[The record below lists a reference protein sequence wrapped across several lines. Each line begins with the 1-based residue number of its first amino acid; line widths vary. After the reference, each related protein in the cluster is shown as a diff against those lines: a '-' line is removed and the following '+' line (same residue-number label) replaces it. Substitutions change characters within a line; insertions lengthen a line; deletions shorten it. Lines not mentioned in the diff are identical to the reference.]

1 MKRRLLASLLT
12 LVMMLNLLPTVAWAR
27 NDEGI
32 DADSVEMYSSDDVVT
47 SGPITL
53 WTGKEGQITVPEENE
68 VRSSNADIVSV
79 EQDGTAVTLTGGSKE
94 GRAEATAGE
103 STWVVYN
110 YASEAEYNYLYSLFH
125 EKRISVMGDSIS
137 TIKDKIPSG
146 NALYYD
152 NTTGKEMTFER
163 NYWGDIITRFGAAE
177 GIDEAWSG
185 STIGSKAA
193 SMASKDRINKLDD
206 NGTPDVILYY
216 GGSNPD
222 SSVGTFDPDADY
234 AKTVDWAQ
242 SYSDTASAYAASL
255 QRMKATYPG
264 AEIIAIIPYYEQNN
278 IPKQAEVIE
287 QIAKHYDITTID
299 LRELRKQE
307 GISPNNALHPNM
319 DGHSQIAAYIC
330 QQLYEQQAV
339 TPNEK
344 TVTYNANGGS
354 FKNGSD
360 PIKQSVTAELPKA
373 TRAGY
378 AFVGWFDQAAGGNK
392 IASALDTAIPSDKQ
406 DSFSGTTLYAHWTH
420 TFTWNFNSDMNAVDA
435 DGNVIITVSD
445 KHGSTTLNDDNTVK
459 FNDYQGKL
467 STPFTLDPTQNW
479 RVEWKEKNQAKENML
494 FSSTATREKGMT
506 YIFLYEPSIYMGTYD
521 VTNNKTDYI
530 NFGGP
535 AYQKE
540 PTSNEYSVV
549 KLENNYDKA
558 TETSLVTLSVD
569 GEQVFAKL
577 NTQGRYGSHG
587 SSLTASDYE
596 QYALEKLN
604 FTFNY
609 LGGCNLNTGAG
620 EGKENWLLRNTFE
633 YIKVTLGDDHTHT
646 YGMTYS
652 SDSTGHWKTCTECGA
667 NGEFSKHTGGTA
679 TCTAK
684 AVCETCDQPYGEL
697 GAHKLTKT
705 DAKAASCTEAG
716 NEAYWTC
723 SGCGKYFSDE
733 KGENAIADLAAWKTG
748 DGKINATGHNYGDIT
763 YTWSDGNTSCTA
775 KKVCSVCKDEVTET
789 VGTTS
794 SAKTPATCTTKG
806 TKTYTA
812 TFSAPNGFVTQT
824 KDVDIAA
831 TGHDWSNKDGICAV
845 CHTKCDRV
853 HKPGTTCSVCHKYT
867 SYPYVP
873 GAPTYPASAPAVPNG
888 TVTVSPA
895 NASKGA
901 NVTVT
906 VKPNEGYVLE
916 TLTVT
921 DKNGDELKLT
931 DKGNGKYTFTMPGSK
946 VEVKAT
952 FMEDNSVFNFFYD
965 VPNDAFFYEA
975 VKWAVKSGVT
985 NGLTDTMFGP
995 YESCTRTQIVTFL
1008 WRATGSPEP
1017 KTASSFTDV
1026 PASAYYA
1033 KAVAWAI
1040 ENGITNGMTETTFA
1054 PNATCTRG
1062 QSVTFL
1068 YRALKGTASGSTN
1081 FTDVK
1086 SDAFYTD
1093 AINWAVAN
1101 NVTNGT
1107 SNTTFSPN
1115 ADCTR
1120 AEIVTFLYRAYQ
1132 GK

>member
-1 MKRRLLASLLT
+1 
-12 LVMMLNLLPTVAWAR
+12 MMLSLLPTVAWAR

-47 SGPITL
+47 SGPITI
-53 WTGKEGQITVPEENE
+53 WTGKIVKITVPEGDA
-68 VRSSNADIVSV
+68 VRSSNEAIVSV
-79 EQDGTAVTLTGGSKE
+79 TQDGTLTGGSKE
-94 GRAEATAGE
+94 GRAEVTAGE

-110 YASEAEYNYLYSLFH
+110 YDSEAEYNYLYSLFH
-125 EKRISVMGDSIS
+125 GKRISVMGDSIS

-163 NYWGDIITRFGAAE
+163 NYWGDIITRFGAVE

-222 SSVGTFDPDADY
+222 SSVGTFNPDADY
-234 AKTVDWAQ
+234 AKTVDWAK

-255 QRMKATYPG
+255 QRMKETYPD

-299 LRELRKQE
+299 LRELRNQE
-307 GISPNNALHPNM
+307 GISPKNELHPNK

-330 QQLYEQQAV
+330 QQLYAQQAV

-344 TVTYNANGGS
+344 TVTYNANDGS
-354 FKNGSD
+354 FENGSD

-378 AFVGWFDQAAGGNK
+378 AFEGWFDRAAGGNK
-392 IASALDTAIPSDKQ
+392 IASALDTAIPSGMQ
-406 DSFSGTTLYAHWTH
+406 DNLNGTTLYAHWTH
-420 TFTWNFNSDMNAVDA
+420 IFTWNFNSDMNAVDA
-435 DGNVIITVSD
+435 DGNVIITVSAE
-445 KHGSTTLNDDNTVK
+445 HGSTTLNDDNTVK
-459 FNDYQGKL
+459 FNDYQGEL

-479 RVEWKEKNQAKENML
+479 RVEWKEKNQATENML
-494 FSSTATREKGMT
+494 FSSTAERAKGMT
-506 YIFLYEPSIYMGTYD
+506 YIFLYQPSIYMGTYND
-521 VTNNKTDYI
+521 TTGGTKYI

-535 AYQKE
+535 AYQKT
-540 PTSNEYSVV
+540 PTSDEYSVV

-558 TETSLVTLSVD
+558 TGTSLVTLSVD

-620 EGKENWLLRNTFE
+620 VGKENWLLRNTFE

-646 YGMTYS
+646 YGTTYS

-684 AVCETCDQPYGEL
+684 AVCEVCGQPYGEL
-697 GAHKLTKT
+697 GTHKLTKT

-733 KGENAIADLAAWKTG
+733 NGTNEIEKDSWVLKTL
-748 DGKINATGHNYGDIT
+748 GHDMT
-763 YTWSDGNTSCTA
+763 KTDA
-775 KKVCSVCKDEVTET
+775 KE
-789 VGTTS
+789 
-794 SAKTPATCTTKG
+794 ATCTEDGNNEYYTCSRCGGVFKDEAG
-806 TKTYTA
+806 TQA
-812 TFSAPNGFVTQT
+812 TTVEAETL
-824 KDVDIAA
+824 KKL
-831 TGHDWSNKDGICAV
+831 GHDWSNKNGICAR
-845 CHTKCDRV
+845 CDAKCTET
-853 HKPGTTCSVCHKYT
+853 HKPSTTCSVCHKYT

-873 GAPTYPASAPAVPNG
+873 GAPTYPATAPAVPNG

-895 NASKGA
+895 NASKGE
-901 NVTVT
+901 TVT
-906 VKPNEGYVLE
+906 ITTKPSEGYELGSIEVL
-916 TLTVT
+916 
-921 DKNGDELKLT
+921 DKNGNALALKDL
-931 DKGNGKYTFTMPGSK
+931 GNGKYSFVMPDGK
-946 VEVKAT
+946 VSVEAEFVKTVAT
-952 FMEDNSVFNFFYD
+952 GFAD
-965 VPNDAFFYEA
+965 VPANAYFADA
-975 VKWAVKSGVT
+975 VKWAVDKGVT
-985 NGLTDTMFGP
+985 NGLSANLFGP
-995 YESCTRTQIVTFL
+995 YESCTRAQIVTFL
-1008 WRATGSPEP
+1008 WRAAGSPEP
-1017 KTASSFTDV
+1017 KAMSSFTDV
-1026 PASAYYA
+1026 PVSAYYA
-1033 KAVAWAI
+1033 KAVAWAV

-1068 YRALKGTASGSTN
+1068 HRALGKKVESSAN

-1086 SDAFYTD
+1086 SDAFYAD

>member
-1 MKRRLLASLLT
+1 MKRRLLAGVLT
-12 LVMMLNLLPTVAWAR
+12 FVMMLNLLPTVAWAR

-32 DADSVEMYSSDDVVT
+32 DADSVENDVVT

-53 WTGKEGQITVPEENE
+53 WTGKEGQITVPEESE
-68 VRSSNADIVSV
+68 VRSSNTDIVSV
-79 EQDGTAVTLTGGSKE
+79 EQDGTAVTLTGGRKE
-94 GRAEATAGE
+94 GRAEVIVGN

-125 EKRISVMGDSIS
+125 GKTISVMGDSIS

-163 NYWGDIITRFGAAE
+163 NYWGDVITRFGAAE

-255 QRMKATYPG
+255 QRMKVTYPG
-264 AEIIAIIPYYEQNN
+264 AEIIAMIPYYEQNN

-307 GISPNNALHPNM
+307 DISPKNELHPNM

-378 AFVGWFDQAAGGNK
+378 AFVGWFDRAAGGNK
-392 IASALDTAIPSDKQ
+392 IASALDTAIPSGMQ
-406 DSFSGTTLYAHWTH
+406 DNLNGTTLYAHWTH

-435 DGNVIITVSD
+435 DGNVIITVSAE
-445 KHGSTTLNDDNTVK
+445 HGSTTLNDDNTVK

-569 GEQVFAKL
+569 GKQVFAKL

-705 DAKAASCTEAG
+705 DAKAATCTEAG

-733 KGENAIADLAAWKTG
+733 NGINEIEKDSWVLKTL
-748 DGKINATGHNYGDIT
+748 GHDMT
-763 YTWSDGNTSCTA
+763 KTDA
-775 KKVCSVCKDEVTET
+775 K
-789 VGTTS
+789 
-794 SAKTPATCTTKG
+794 AATCTEDGNNEYYTCSRCGGVFKDEAG
-806 TKTYTA
+806 TQA
-812 TFSAPNGFVTQT
+812 TTVEAETL
-824 KDVDIAA
+824 KKL
-831 TGHDWSNKDGICAV
+831 GHDWSNKNGICAR
-845 CHTKCDRV
+845 CDAKCTET

-873 GAPTYPASAPAVPNG
+873 GAPTYPATAPAVPNG

-906 VKPNEGYVLE
+906 VKPNEGYELGSLAVK
-916 TLTVT
+916 
-921 DKNGDELKLT
+921 DASGDLLPLA
-931 DKGNGKYTFTMPGSK
+931 DLGNGKYSFVMPDGK
-946 VEVKAT
+946 VSVEAEFVKTAAT
-952 FMEDNSVFNFFYD
+952 SFAD
-965 VPNDAFFYEA
+965 VPANAYFADA
-975 VKWAVKSGVT
+975 VKWAVDKGVT
-985 NGLTDTMFGP
+985 NGLSDTMFGP
-995 YESCTRTQIVTFL
+995 YESCTRAQIVTFL
-1008 WRATGSPEP
+1008 WRAAGSPEP
-1017 KTASSFTDV
+1017 KTMSSFTDV
-1026 PASAYYA
+1026 PASTYYA

-1054 PNATCTRG
+1054 PDATCTRG
-1062 QSVTFL
+1062 QIVTFL
-1068 YRALKGTASGSTN
+1068 YRALKGTASGSAS

-1086 SDAFYTD
+1086 SDAFY
-1093 AINWAVAN
+1093 ANAVNWAVASD
-1101 NVTNGT
+1101 VTNGT
-1107 SNTTFSPN
+1107 SATTFGPN

>member
-1 MKRRLLASLLT
+1 
-12 LVMMLNLLPTVAWAR
+12 MMLNLLPTVAWAR

-47 SGPITL
+47 SGPITI
-53 WTGKEGQITVPEENE
+53 WTDKIVQITVPEGDA
-68 VRSSNADIVSV
+68 VRSSNEAIVSV
-79 EQDGTAVTLTGGSKE
+79 TQDGTLTGGRKE
-94 GRAEATAGE
+94 GRAEVIVGN

-137 TIKDKIPSG
+137 TIENKIPDD

-152 NTTGKEMTFER
+152 NTTSAKTMTFER
-163 NYWGDIITRFGAAE
+163 NYWGDIITRFGAVE

-185 STIGSKAA
+185 STIGSRSY
-193 SMASKDRINKLDD
+193 SMADKSRIDNLDN

-222 SSVGTFDPDADY
+222 SSVGTFDPNADY
-234 AKTVDWAQ
+234 AKTVDWAK

-255 QRMKATYPG
+255 QRMKETYPD

-299 LRELRKQE
+299 LRELRNQE
-307 GISPNNALHPNM
+307 GISPNNAIHPNK

-330 QQLYEQQAV
+330 QQLYAQQAV

-344 TVTYNANGGS
+344 TVTYNANDGS
-354 FKNGSD
+354 FENGSD

-378 AFVGWFDQAAGGNK
+378 AFVGWFDRAAGGNK
-392 IASALDTAIPSDKQ
+392 IASALDTAIPSGMQ
-406 DSFSGTTLYAHWTH
+406 DNLNGTTLYAHWTRS
-420 TFTWNFNSDMNAVDA
+420 FTWDFDNNLDAVDA
-435 DGNVIITVSD
+435 DGNVIITVSAE
-445 KHGSTTLNDDNTVK
+445 HGSTTLNDDNTVK
-459 FNDYQGKL
+459 FNDYQGEL

-479 RVEWKEKNQAKENML
+479 RVEWKEKNQATENML
-494 FSSTATREKGMT
+494 FSSTAERAKGMT
-506 YIFLYEPSIYMGTYD
+506 YIFLYQPSIYMGTYND
-521 VTNNKTDYI
+521 TTGGTKYI

-535 AYQKE
+535 AYQKT
-540 PTSNEYSVV
+540 PTSDEYSVV
-549 KLENNYDKA
+549 KLENNYNNA

-596 QYALEKLN
+596 QCALEKLG

-609 LGGCNLNTGAG
+609 LGGNRDGGDTPAWKLS
-620 EGKENWLLRNTFE
+620 NTFD

-646 YGMTYS
+646 YGTTYS

-705 DAKAASCTEAG
+705 AAKAATCTEAG
-716 NEAYWTC
+716 YNEYWTC
-723 SGCGKYFSDE
+723 KTCGKYFSDE

-794 SAKTPATCTTKG
+794 SVKTPATCTTKG
-806 TKTYTA
+806 TTTYTA
-812 TFSAPNGFVTQT
+812 AFKDEDFSEQT

-853 HKPGTTCSVCHKYT
+853 HKPGTTCEVCGKYT
-867 SYPYVP
+867 RRPSTANSGNTVAVP
-873 GAPTYPASAPAVPNG
+873 STPNG
-888 TVTVSPA
+888 TMTVNPST
-895 NASKGA
+895 ASKGA

-906 VKPNEGYVLE
+906 VKPNEGYELGSLAVK
-916 TLTVT
+916 
-921 DKNGDELKLT
+921 DASGDLLPLA
-931 DKGNGKYTFTMPGSK
+931 DLGNGKYSFVMPDGK
-946 VEVKAT
+946 VSVKAEFVKT
-952 FMEDNSVFNFFYD
+952 APTSFVD
-965 VPNDAFFYEA
+965 VPANAYFADA
-975 VKWAVKSGVT
+975 VKWAVDKGIT
-985 NGLTDTMFGP
+985 NGLPDTMFGP
-995 YESCTRTQIVTFL
+995 YASCTRAQIVTFL
-1008 WRATGSPEP
+1008 WRAAGSPEP
-1017 KTASSFTDV
+1017 KTVSSFSDV
-1026 PASAYYA
+1026 PESAYYA
-1033 KAVAWAI
+1033 KAVEWAV

-1054 PNATCTRG
+1054 PDATCTRG

-1068 YRALKGTASGSTN
+1068 HRALKGTASGSAN

-1086 SDAFYTD
+1086 SDAFYAD

>member
-94 GRAEATAGE
+94 GRAEVTAGE

-125 EKRISVMGDSIS
+125 GKTISVMGDSIS

-163 NYWGDIITRFGAAE
+163 NYWGDVITRFGAAE

-255 QRMKATYPG
+255 QRMKETYPD

-299 LRELRKQE
+299 LRELRNQE

-344 TVTYNANGGS
+344 TVTYDANGGS
-354 FKNGSD
+354 FKNDSD
-360 PIKQSVTAELPKA
+360 SIKWSVTAKLPKA

-392 IASALDTAIPSDKQ
+392 VASALDTAIPSGMQ
-406 DSFSGTTLYAHWTH
+406 DNLNGTTLYAHWTH

-435 DGNVIITVSD
+435 DGNVIITVSAE
-445 KHGSTTLNDDNTVK
+445 HGSTTLNDDNTVK

-479 RVEWKEKNQAKENML
+479 CVEWREKNQAKENML

-535 AYQKE
+535 VYQKE

-609 LGGCNLNTGAG
+609 LGGNRDGGDTPAWKLS
-620 EGKENWLLRNTFE
+620 NTFD

-646 YGMTYS
+646 YGTTYS

-705 DAKAASCTEAG
+705 DAKAATCTEAG

-733 KGENAIADLAAWKTG
+733 NGTNEIEKDSWVLKTL
-748 DGKINATGHNYGDIT
+748 GHDMT
-763 YTWSDGNTSCTA
+763 KTDA
-775 KKVCSVCKDEVTET
+775 KE
-789 VGTTS
+789 
-794 SAKTPATCTTKG
+794 ATCTEDGNNEYYTCSRCSGVFKDEAG
-806 TKTYTA
+806 TQA
-812 TFSAPNGFVTQT
+812 TTVEAETL
-824 KDVDIAA
+824 KKL
-831 TGHDWSNKDGICAV
+831 GHDWSNKNGICAR
-845 CHTKCDRV
+845 CDAKCTET

-873 GAPTYPASAPAVPNG
+873 GAPTYPATAPAVPNG

-906 VKPNEGYVLE
+906 VKPNEGYELGSLAVK
-916 TLTVT
+916 
-921 DKNGDELKLT
+921 DASGDLLPLAVRRH
-931 DKGNGKYTFTMPGSK
+931 GKYSFVLPDGQ
-946 VEVKAT
+946 V
-952 FMEDNSVFNFFYD
+952 SVVAEF
-965 VPNDAFFYEA
+965 V
-975 VKWAVKSGVT
+975 
-985 NGLTDTMFGP
+985 
-995 YESCTRTQIVTFL
+995 
-1008 WRATGSPEP
+1008 
-1017 KTASSFTDV
+1017 KTAATSFADV

-1033 KAVAWAI
+1033 KAVAWAV

-1068 YRALKGTASGSTN
+1068 YRALKGTASGSAN

-1086 SDAFYTD
+1086 SDTFYAD

>member
-1 MKRRLLASLLT
+1 
-12 LVMMLNLLPTVAWAR
+12 MMLNLLPTVAWAR

-53 WTGKEGQITVPEENE
+53 WTGKEGQITVPEGDA
-68 VRSSNADIVSV
+68 VSSSNADIVSV

-94 GRAEATAGE
+94 GRAEVTAGE

-125 EKRISVMGDSIS
+125 GKTISVMGDSIS

-163 NYWGDIITRFGAAE
+163 NYWGDIITRFGAVE

-255 QRMKATYPG
+255 QRMKETYPD

-287 QIAKHYDITTID
+287 QIVKHYDITTID
-299 LRELRKQE
+299 LRELRNQE

-354 FKNGSD
+354 FKNDSD
-360 PIKQSVTAELPKA
+360 SIKQSVTAELPKA

-378 AFVGWFDQAAGGNK
+378 VFVGWFDQAAGGNK
-392 IASALDTAIPSDKQ
+392 IASALDTAIPSGMQ
-406 DSFSGTTLYAHWTH
+406 DNLNGTTLYAHWTH

-435 DGNVIITVSD
+435 DGNVIISVD
-445 KHGSTTLNDDNTVK
+445 CKHGDAEINGGTVT
-459 FNDYQGKL
+459 FDYYQGEL

-479 RVEWKEKNQAKENML
+479 CVEWREKNQATENML

-521 VTNNKTDYI
+521 VTNSKTDYI

-569 GEQVFAKL
+569 GKQVFAKL

-620 EGKENWLLRNTFE
+620 VGKENWLLRNTFD

-646 YGMTYS
+646 YGTTYS

-684 AVCETCDQPYGEL
+684 AVCETCGQPYGEL

-705 DAKAASCTEAG
+705 DAKAATCTEAG
-716 NEAYWTC
+716 YNEYWTC
-723 SGCGKYFSDE
+723 KTCGKYFSDE
-733 KGENAIADLAAWKTG
+733 NGTNEIEKDSWVLKTL
-748 DGKINATGHNYGDIT
+748 GHDMT
-763 YTWSDGNTSCTA
+763 KTDA
-775 KKVCSVCKDEVTET
+775 KE
-789 VGTTS
+789 
-794 SAKTPATCTTKG
+794 ATCTEDG
-806 TKTYTA
+806 NNEYYTCSRCGGVFKDEADTQA
-812 TFSAPNGFVTQT
+812 TTVEAETL
-824 KDVDIAA
+824 KKL
-831 TGHDWSNKDGICAV
+831 GHDWSNKNGICAR
-845 CHTKCDRV
+845 CDAKCTET

-873 GAPTYPASAPAVPNG
+873 GAPTYPASAPAAPNG

-906 VKPNEGYVLE
+906 VKPNEGYELGSLAVK
-916 TLTVT
+916 
-921 DKNGDELKLT
+921 DASGDLLPLA
-931 DKGNGKYTFTMPGSK
+931 DLGNGKYSFVMPDGK
-946 VEVKAT
+946 VSVEAEFVKTAAT
-952 FMEDNSVFNFFYD
+952 SFAD
-965 VPNDAFFYEA
+965 VPANAYFADA
-975 VKWAVKSGVT
+975 VKWAVDKDVT

-1008 WRATGSPEP
+1008 WRAAGSPEP
-1017 KTASSFTDV
+1017 RTASSFTDV

-1068 YRALKGTASGSTN
+1068 YRA
-1081 FTDVK
+1081 
-1086 SDAFYTD
+1086 
-1093 AINWAVAN
+1093 
-1101 NVTNGT
+1101 
-1107 SNTTFSPN
+1107 
-1115 ADCTR
+1115 
-1120 AEIVTFLYRAYQ
+1120 YQ

>member
-47 SGPITL
+47 SGPITI
-53 WTGKEGQITVPEENE
+53 WTDKIVKITVPEGDA
-68 VRSSNADIVSV
+68 VRSSNEAIVSV
-79 EQDGTAVTLTGGSKE
+79 TQDGTLTGGSKE
-94 GRAEATAGE
+94 GRAEVTAGE

-125 EKRISVMGDSIS
+125 EKTISVMGDSIS
-137 TIKDKIPSG
+137 TIEDKIPSG

-163 NYWGDIITRFGAAE
+163 NYWGDIITRFGAVE

-234 AKTVDWAQ
+234 AKTVDWAK

-255 QRMKATYPG
+255 QRMKVTYPD

-299 LRELRKQE
+299 LRELRNQE

-330 QQLYEQQAV
+330 QQLYAQQAV

-344 TVTYNANGGS
+344 TVTYNANDGS
-354 FKNGSD
+354 FENGSD

-378 AFVGWFDQAAGGNK
+378 AFVGWFDRAAGGNK
-392 IASALDTAIPSDKQ
+392 IASALDTAIPSGMQ
-406 DSFSGTTLYAHWTH
+406 DNLNGTTLYAHWTH

-435 DGNVIITVSD
+435 DGNVIITVSAE
-445 KHGSTTLNDDNTVK
+445 HGSTTLNDDNTVK
-459 FNDYQGKL
+459 FNDYQGEL

-479 RVEWKEKNQAKENML
+479 RVEWKEKNQATENML
-494 FSSTATREKGMT
+494 FSSTAERAKGMT
-506 YIFLYEPSIYMGTYD
+506 YIFLYQPSIYMGTYND
-521 VTNNKTDYI
+521 TTGGTKYI

-535 AYQKE
+535 AYQKT
-540 PTSNEYSVV
+540 PTSDEYSVV
-549 KLENNYDKA
+549 KLENNYNNA
-558 TETSLVTLSVD
+558 TETSLVTRSVD

-596 QYALEKLN
+596 QYALEKLS

-609 LGGCNLNTGAG
+609 LGGNRDGGDTPVWKLS
-620 EGKENWLLRNTFE
+620 NTFD

-646 YGMTYS
+646 YGTTYS

-705 DAKAASCTEAG
+705 AAKAATCTEAG
-716 NEAYWTC
+716 YNEYWTC
-723 SGCGKYFSDE
+723 KTCGKYFSDE

-789 VGTTS
+789 VDTTS
-794 SAKTPATCTTKG
+794 SVKTPATCTTKG
-806 TKTYTA
+806 TTTYTA
-812 TFSAPNGFVTQT
+812 AFKDEDFSEQT

-845 CHTKCDRV
+845 CHTKCDRA
-853 HKPGTTCSVCHKYT
+853 HKPGTTCEVCGKYT
-867 SYPYVP
+867 RRPSTANSSNTVSVP
-873 GAPTYPASAPAVPNG
+873 STPNG
-888 TVTVSPA
+888 TMTVNPST
-895 NASKGA
+895 ASKGE
-901 NVTVT
+901 TVT
-906 VKPNEGYVLE
+906 ITTKPSEGYELGSIEVL
-916 TLTVT
+916 
-921 DKNGDELKLT
+921 DKNGDALKLK
-931 DKGNGKYTFTMPGSK
+931 DLGSGKFSFVMPDGK
-946 VEVKAT
+946 VSVKAEFVKT
-952 FMEDNSVFNFFYD
+952 APTSFVD
-965 VPNDAFFYEA
+965 VPANAYFADA
-975 VKWAVKSGVT
+975 VKWAVDKGIT
-985 NGLTDTMFGP
+985 NGLPDTMFGP
-995 YESCTRTQIVTFL
+995 YASCTRAQIVTFL
-1008 WRATGSPEP
+1008 WRAAGSPEP
-1017 KTASSFTDV
+1017 KTVSSFSDV
-1026 PASAYYA
+1026 PESAYYA
-1033 KAVAWAI
+1033 KAVEWAV

-1054 PNATCTRG
+1054 PDATCTRG

-1068 YRALKGTASGSTN
+1068 HRALKGTASGSAN

-1086 SDAFYTD
+1086 PDTFYAD

>member
-94 GRAEATAGE
+94 GRAEVTAGE

-125 EKRISVMGDSIS
+125 GKTISVMGDSIS

-206 NGTPDVILYY
+206 NGTPDMILYY

-234 AKTVDWAQ
+234 AKTIDWAQ
-242 SYSDTASAYAASL
+242 SYSDTASAYVASL
-255 QRMKATYPG
+255 QRMKETYPD

-307 GISPNNALHPNM
+307 DISPKNELHPNM

-344 TVTYNANGGS
+344 TVTYDANGGR

-378 AFVGWFDQAAGGNK
+378 AFVGWFDRAAGGNK
-392 IASALDTAIPSDKQ
+392 IASALDTAIPSGMRDNLN
-406 DSFSGTTLYAHWTH
+406 GTTLYAHWTH

-435 DGNVIITVSD
+435 DGNVIISVD
-445 KHGSTTLNDDNTVK
+445 CKHGDAEINGGTVT
-459 FNDYQGKL
+459 FDYYQGKL

-479 RVEWKEKNQAKENML
+479 CVEWREKNQAKENML

-569 GEQVFAKL
+569 GKQVFAKL

-620 EGKENWLLRNTFE
+620 EGKENWLLRNTFD

-646 YGMTYS
+646 YGTTYS

-705 DAKAASCTEAG
+705 AAKAATCTEAG
-716 NEAYWTC
+716 NNEYWTC
-723 SGCGKYFSDE
+723 KTCGKYFSDE

-794 SAKTPATCTTKG
+794 SVKTPATCTTKG

-995 YESCTRTQIVTFL
+995 YESCTRAQIVTFL
-1008 WRATGSPEP
+1008 WRAAGSPEP

>member
-1 MKRRLLASLLT
+1 MERRLLASLLT

-94 GRAEATAGE
+94 GRAEVTAGE
-103 STWVVYN
+103 SAWVVYN

-125 EKRISVMGDSIS
+125 GKTISVMGDSIS

-163 NYWGDIITRFGAAE
+163 NYWGDVITRFGAAE

-255 QRMKATYPG
+255 QRMKETYPD

-299 LRELRKQE
+299 LRELRNQE

-344 TVTYNANGGS
+344 TVTYDANGGS

-392 IASALDTAIPSDKQ
+392 VASALDTAIPSGMQ
-406 DSFSGTTLYAHWTH
+406 DNLNGTTLYAHWTH

-435 DGNVIITVSD
+435 DGNVIITVSAE
-445 KHGSTTLNDDNTVK
+445 HGSTTLNDDNTVK

-479 RVEWKEKNQAKENML
+479 CVEWREKNQAKENML

-535 AYQKE
+535 VYQKE

-609 LGGCNLNTGAG
+609 LGGNRDGGDTPAWKLS
-620 EGKENWLLRNTFE
+620 NTFD

-646 YGMTYS
+646 YGTTYS

-705 DAKAASCTEAG
+705 DAKAATCTEAG

-733 KGENAIADLAAWKTG
+733 NGTNEIEKDSWVLKTL
-748 DGKINATGHNYGDIT
+748 GHDMT
-763 YTWSDGNTSCTA
+763 KTDA
-775 KKVCSVCKDEVTET
+775 KE
-789 VGTTS
+789 
-794 SAKTPATCTTKG
+794 ATCTEDGNNEYYTCSRCSGVFKDEAG
-806 TKTYTA
+806 TQA
-812 TFSAPNGFVTQT
+812 TTVEAETL
-824 KDVDIAA
+824 KKL
-831 TGHDWSNKDGICAV
+831 GHDWSNKNGICAR
-845 CHTKCDRV
+845 CDAKCTET

-873 GAPTYPASAPAVPNG
+873 GAPTYPATAPAVPNG

-906 VKPNEGYVLE
+906 VKPNEGYELGSLAVK
-916 TLTVT
+916 
-921 DKNGDELKLT
+921 DASGDLLPLA
-931 DKGNGKYTFTMPGSK
+931 DLGNGKYSFVMPDGK
-946 VEVKAT
+946 V
-952 FMEDNSVFNFFYD
+952 SV
-965 VPNDAFFYEA
+965 EA
-975 VKWAVKSGVT
+975 EFV
-985 NGLTDTMFGP
+985 
-995 YESCTRTQIVTFL
+995 
-1008 WRATGSPEP
+1008 
-1017 KTASSFTDV
+1017 KTAATSFADV

-1033 KAVAWAI
+1033 KAVAWAV

-1068 YRALKGTASGSTN
+1068 YRALKGTASGSAN

-1086 SDAFYTD
+1086 SDTFYAD

>member
-12 LVMMLNLLPTVAWAR
+12 LVIMLNLLPTVAWAR

-47 SGPITL
+47 SGPITI
-53 WTGKEGQITVPEENE
+53 WTGKIVKITVPEGDA
-68 VRSSNADIVSV
+68 VRSSNEAIVSV
-79 EQDGTAVTLTGGSKE
+79 TQDGTLTGGRKE
-94 GRAEATAGE
+94 GRAEVIVGN

-125 EKRISVMGDSIS
+125 GKTISVMGDSIS

-163 NYWGDIITRFGAAE
+163 NYWGDIITRFGATE

-255 QRMKATYPG
+255 QRMKVTYPG

-307 GISPNNALHPNM
+307 DISPKNELHPNM

-344 TVTYNANGGS
+344 TVTYDANGGS

-378 AFVGWFDQAAGGNK
+378 AFVGWFDRAAGGNK
-392 IASALDTAIPSDKQ
+392 IASALDTAIPSGMQ
-406 DSFSGTTLYAHWTH
+406 DDLNATTLYAHWTRS
-420 TFTWNFNSDMNAVDA
+420 FTWDFDNNLDAVDA
-435 DGNVIITVSD
+435 DGNVIITVSAE
-445 KHGSTTLNDDNTVK
+445 HGSTTLNDDNTVK

-506 YIFLYEPSIYMGTYD
+506 YIFLYEPSIYMDTYD
-521 VTNNKTDYI
+521 VTNSKTDYI

-609 LGGCNLNTGAG
+609 LGGNRDGGDTPAWKLS
-620 EGKENWLLRNTFE
+620 NTFD

-646 YGMTYS
+646 YGTTYS

-684 AVCETCDQPYGEL
+684 AVCETCDQSYGEL

-705 DAKAASCTEAG
+705 DAKAATCTEAG

-733 KGENAIADLAAWKTG
+733 NGTNEIEKDSWVLKTL
-748 DGKINATGHNYGDIT
+748 GHDMT
-763 YTWSDGNTSCTA
+763 KTDA
-775 KKVCSVCKDEVTET
+775 KE
-789 VGTTS
+789 
-794 SAKTPATCTTKG
+794 ATCTEDGNNEYYTCSRCGGVFKDEAG
-806 TKTYTA
+806 TQA
-812 TFSAPNGFVTQT
+812 TTVEVETL
-824 KDVDIAA
+824 KKL
-831 TGHDWSNKDGICAV
+831 GHDWSNKNGICAR
-845 CHTKCDRV
+845 CDAKCTET

-985 NGLTDTMFGP
+985 NGLSDTMFGP
-995 YESCTRTQIVTFL
+995 YEFCTRAQIVTFL
-1008 WRATGSPEP
+1008 WRAAGSPEP
-1017 KTASSFTDV
+1017 KTASSFADV

-1033 KAVAWAI
+1033 KAVAWAV

-1054 PNATCTRG
+1054 PDATCTRG

-1081 FTDVK
+1081 FTDVA
-1086 SDAFYTD
+1086 SDAFYAD

-1107 SNTTFSPN
+1107 SATTFSPN

>member
-12 LVMMLNLLPTVAWAR
+12 LVMMLSLLPTVAWAR

-47 SGPITL
+47 SGPMTI
-53 WTGKEGQITVPEENE
+53 WTDKIVQITVPEGDT
-68 VRSSNADIVSV
+68 VRSSNTDIVSV
-79 EQDGTAVTLTGGSKE
+79 EKNGTAVTLTGGRKE
-94 GRAEATAGE
+94 GRAEVIVGN

-125 EKRISVMGDSIS
+125 GKTISVMGDSIS
-137 TIKDKIPSG
+137 TIKDKIPGG

-206 NGTPDVILYY
+206 NGTPDMILYY

-234 AKTVDWAQ
+234 AKTIDWAQ
-242 SYSDTASAYAASL
+242 SYSDTASAYVASL
-255 QRMKATYPG
+255 QRMKETYPD

-307 GISPNNALHPNM
+307 DISPKNELHPNM

-344 TVTYNANGGS
+344 TVTYDANGGR

-378 AFVGWFDQAAGGNK
+378 AFVGWFDRAAGGNK
-392 IASALDTAIPSDKQ
+392 IASALDTAIPSGMRDNLN
-406 DSFSGTTLYAHWTH
+406 GTTLYAHWTH

-435 DGNVIITVSD
+435 DGNVIISVD
-445 KHGSTTLNDDNTVK
+445 CKHGDAEINGGTVT
-459 FNDYQGKL
+459 FDYYQGKL

-479 RVEWKEKNQAKENML
+479 CVEWREKNQAKENML

-569 GEQVFAKL
+569 GKQVFAKL

-604 FTFNY
+604 FTYNY

-620 EGKENWLLRNTFE
+620 EGKENWLLRNTFD

-646 YGMTYS
+646 YGTTYS

-705 DAKAASCTEAG
+705 AAKAATCTEAG
-716 NEAYWTC
+716 NNEYWTC
-723 SGCGKYFSDE
+723 KTCGKYFSDE

-794 SAKTPATCTTKG
+794 SVKTPATCTTKG

-995 YESCTRTQIVTFL
+995 YESCTRAQIVTFL
-1008 WRATGSPEP
+1008 WRAAGSPEP

>member
-12 LVMMLNLLPTVAWAR
+12 LVMVLSLLPTVAWAR

-47 SGPITL
+47 SGPITI
-53 WTGKEGQITVPEENE
+53 WTDKIVQITVPEGDA
-68 VRSSNADIVSV
+68 VSSSNTDIVSV
-79 EQDGTAVTLTGGSKE
+79 EKNGTAVTLTGGSKE
-94 GRAEATAGE
+94 GRAEVTAGE

-110 YASEAEYNYLYSLFH
+110 YASEAEYNYLYALFH
-125 EKRISVMGDSIS
+125 GKTISVMGDSIS

-163 NYWGDIITRFGAAE
+163 NYWGDVITRFGAAE

-255 QRMKATYPG
+255 QRMKVTYPG

-307 GISPNNALHPNM
+307 DISPKNELHPNM

-354 FKNGSD
+354 FKNDSD
-360 PIKQSVTAELPKA
+360 SIKQSVTAKLPKA

-378 AFVGWFDQAAGGNK
+378 AFVGWFDRAAGGNK
-392 IASALDTAIPSDKQ
+392 IASALDTAIPSGMQ
-406 DSFSGTTLYAHWTH
+406 DNLNGTTLYAHWTRS
-420 TFTWNFNSDMNAVDA
+420 FTWDFDNNLDAVDA
-435 DGNVIITVSD
+435 DGNVIITVSAE
-445 KHGSTTLNDDNTVK
+445 HGSTTLNDDNTVK

-479 RVEWKEKNQAKENML
+479 CVEWREKNQAKENML

-569 GEQVFAKL
+569 GKQVFAKL

-609 LGGCNLNTGAG
+609 LGGNRDGGDTPAWKLS
-620 EGKENWLLRNTFE
+620 NTFD

-646 YGMTYS
+646 YGTTYS

-705 DAKAASCTEAG
+705 DAKAATCTEAG

-723 SGCGKYFSDE
+723 SGCGKYFSNENGTNEIE
-733 KGENAIADLAAWKTG
+733 KDSWVLKTL
-748 DGKINATGHNYGDIT
+748 GHDMT
-763 YTWSDGNTSCTA
+763 KTDA
-775 KKVCSVCKDEVTET
+775 KE
-789 VGTTS
+789 
-794 SAKTPATCTTKG
+794 ATCTEDGNNEYYTCSRCGGVFKDEAG
-806 TKTYTA
+806 TQA
-812 TFSAPNGFVTQT
+812 TTVEAETL
-824 KDVDIAA
+824 KKL
-831 TGHDWSNKDGICAV
+831 GHDWSNKNGICAR
-845 CHTKCDRV
+845 CDAKCTET
-853 HKPGTTCSVCHKYT
+853 HKPGMTCSVCHKYT

-873 GAPTYPASAPAVPNG
+873 GAPTYPATAPAVPNG
-888 TVTVSPA
+888 TVAVSPA

-906 VKPNEGYVLE
+906 VKPNEGYELGSLAVK
-916 TLTVT
+916 
-921 DKNGDELKLT
+921 DASGDLLPLA
-931 DKGNGKYTFTMPGSK
+931 DLGNGKYSFVMPDGK
-946 VEVKAT
+946 VSVEAEFVKTAAT
-952 FMEDNSVFNFFYD
+952 SFAD
-965 VPNDAFFYEA
+965 VPANDYFADA
-975 VKWAVKSGVT
+975 VKWAVDKDVT

-1008 WRATGSPEP
+1008 WRAAGSPEP
-1017 KTASSFTDV
+1017 RTASSFTDV

>member
-94 GRAEATAGE
+94 GRAEVTAGE

-125 EKRISVMGDSIS
+125 GKTISVMGDSIS

-163 NYWGDIITRFGAAE
+163 NYWGDVITRFGAAE

-255 QRMKATYPG
+255 QRMKETYPD

-299 LRELRKQE
+299 LRELRNQE

-378 AFVGWFDQAAGGNK
+378 AFVGWFDRAAGGNK
-392 IASALDTAIPSDKQ
+392 IASALDTAIPSGMQ
-406 DSFSGTTLYAHWTH
+406 DNLNGTTLYAHWTH

-435 DGNVIITVSD
+435 DGNVIITVSAE
-445 KHGSTTLNDDNTVK
+445 HGSTTLNDDNTVK

-479 RVEWKEKNQAKENML
+479 CVEWREKNQAKENML

-535 AYQKE
+535 VYQKE

-609 LGGCNLNTGAG
+609 LGGNRDGGDTPAWKLS
-620 EGKENWLLRNTFE
+620 NTFD

-646 YGMTYS
+646 YGTTYS

-705 DAKAASCTEAG
+705 DAKAATCTEAG

-733 KGENAIADLAAWKTG
+733 NGTNEIEKDSWVLKTL
-748 DGKINATGHNYGDIT
+748 GHDMT
-763 YTWSDGNTSCTA
+763 KTDA
-775 KKVCSVCKDEVTET
+775 KE
-789 VGTTS
+789 
-794 SAKTPATCTTKG
+794 ATCTEDGNNEYYTCSRCSGVFKDEAG
-806 TKTYTA
+806 TQA
-812 TFSAPNGFVTQT
+812 TTVEAETL
-824 KDVDIAA
+824 KKL
-831 TGHDWSNKDGICAV
+831 GHDWSNKNGICAR
-845 CHTKCDRV
+845 CDAKCTET

-873 GAPTYPASAPAVPNG
+873 GAPTYPATAPAVPNG

-906 VKPNEGYVLE
+906 VKPNEGYELGSLAVK
-916 TLTVT
+916 
-921 DKNGDELKLT
+921 DASGDLLPLA
-931 DKGNGKYTFTMPGSK
+931 DLGNGKYSFVMPDGK
-946 VEVKAT
+946 V
-952 FMEDNSVFNFFYD
+952 SV
-965 VPNDAFFYEA
+965 EA
-975 VKWAVKSGVT
+975 EFV
-985 NGLTDTMFGP
+985 
-995 YESCTRTQIVTFL
+995 
-1008 WRATGSPEP
+1008 
-1017 KTASSFTDV
+1017 KTAATSFADV

-1033 KAVAWAI
+1033 KAVAWAV

>member
-12 LVMMLNLLPTVAWAR
+12 LVMMLNLLPTVVWAR

-53 WTGKEGQITVPEENE
+53 WTGKIVKITVPEGDA
-68 VRSSNADIVSV
+68 VRSSNEAIVSV
-79 EQDGTAVTLTGGSKE
+79 TQDGTLTGGSKE
-94 GRAEATAGE
+94 GRAEVTAGE
-103 STWVVYN
+103 SAWVVYN

-125 EKRISVMGDSIS
+125 GKTISVMGDSIS

-163 NYWGDIITRFGAAE
+163 NYWGDVITRFGAAE

-255 QRMKATYPG
+255 QRMKETYPG

-299 LRELRKQE
+299 LRELRNQE

-344 TVTYNANGGS
+344 TVTYDANGGS

-392 IASALDTAIPSDKQ
+392 IASALDTAIPSGMQ
-406 DSFSGTTLYAHWTH
+406 DNLNGTTLYAHWTRS
-420 TFTWNFNSDMNAVDA
+420 FTWDFDNNLDAVDA
-435 DGNVIITVSD
+435 DGNVIITVSAE
-445 KHGSTTLNDDNTVK
+445 HGSTTLNDDNTVK

-479 RVEWKEKNQAKENML
+479 CVEWREKNQAKENML

-620 EGKENWLLRNTFE
+620 VGKENWLLRNTFE

-646 YGMTYS
+646 YGTTYS

-705 DAKAASCTEAG
+705 DAKAATCTEAG

-733 KGENAIADLAAWKTG
+733 NGTNEIEKDSWVLKTL
-748 DGKINATGHNYGDIT
+748 GHDRT
-763 YTWSDGNTSCTA
+763 KTDA
-775 KKVCSVCKDEVTET
+775 KE
-789 VGTTS
+789 
-794 SAKTPATCTTKG
+794 ATCTEDGNNEYYTCSRCGGVFKDEAG
-806 TKTYTA
+806 TQA
-812 TFSAPNGFVTQT
+812 TTVEAETL
-824 KDVDIAA
+824 KKL
-831 TGHDWSNKDGICAV
+831 GHDWSNKDGFCAV

-906 VKPNEGYVLE
+906 VKPNEGYELGSLAVK
-916 TLTVT
+916 
-921 DKNGDELKLT
+921 DASGDLLPLA
-931 DKGNGKYTFTMPGSK
+931 DLGNGKYSFVMPDGK
-946 VEVKAT
+946 VSVEAEFVKTAAT
-952 FMEDNSVFNFFYD
+952 SFAD
-965 VPNDAFFYEA
+965 VPANAYFADA
-975 VKWAVKSGVT
+975 VKWAVDK
-985 NGLTDTMFGP
+985 
-995 YESCTRTQIVTFL
+995 
-1008 WRATGSPEP
+1008 
-1017 KTASSFTDV
+1017 
-1026 PASAYYA
+1026 
-1033 KAVAWAI
+1033 
-1040 ENGITNGMTETTFA
+1040 GITNGMTETTFA
-1054 PNATCTRG
+1054 LNATCTRG

-1068 YRALKGTASGSTN
+1068 YRALKGSASGSAN

-1086 SDAFYTD
+1086 SDTFYAD

>member
-12 LVMMLNLLPTVAWAR
+12 LVMMLSLLPTVAWAR

-47 SGPITL
+47 SGPMTI
-53 WTGKEGQITVPEENE
+53 WTDKIVQITVPEGDT
-68 VRSSNADIVSV
+68 VRSSNEAIVSV
-79 EQDGTAVTLTGGSKE
+79 TQDGTLTGGSKE
-94 GRAEATAGE
+94 GRAEVTAGE

-125 EKRISVMGDSIS
+125 GKTISVMGDSIS

-163 NYWGDIITRFGAAE
+163 NYWGAIITRFGAAE

-234 AKTVDWAQ
+234 AKAVDWAQ

-255 QRMKATYPG
+255 QRMKEIYPD

-299 LRELRKQE
+299 LRELRNQE

-330 QQLYEQQAV
+330 QQLYEQRAV
-339 TPNEK
+339 TPDEK
-344 TVTYNANGGS
+344 TVTYDANGGS

-392 IASALDTAIPSDKQ
+392 IASALDTAIPSGMQ
-406 DSFSGTTLYAHWTH
+406 DNLNGTTLYAHWTH
-420 TFTWNFNSDMNAVDA
+420 TFTWNFNSDMNAVDE
-435 DGNVIITVSD
+435 DGNVIITVSAE
-445 KHGSTTLNDDNTVK
+445 HGSTTLNDDNTVK
-459 FNDYQGKL
+459 FNDYQGKM

-609 LGGCNLNTGAG
+609 LGGNRDGGDTPAWKLS
-620 EGKENWLLRNTFE
+620 NTFD

-646 YGMTYS
+646 YGTTYS

-705 DAKAASCTEAG
+705 DAKAATCTEAG

-733 KGENAIADLAAWKTG
+733 NGINEIEKDSWVLKTL
-748 DGKINATGHNYGDIT
+748 GHDMT
-763 YTWSDGNTSCTA
+763 KTDA
-775 KKVCSVCKDEVTET
+775 K
-789 VGTTS
+789 
-794 SAKTPATCTTKG
+794 AATCTEDGNNEYYTCSRCGGVFKDEAG
-806 TKTYTA
+806 TQA
-812 TFSAPNGFVTQT
+812 TTVEAETL
-824 KDVDIAA
+824 KKL
-831 TGHDWSNKDGICAV
+831 GHDWSNKDGICAV

-873 GAPTYPASAPAVPNG
+873 GAPTYPATAPAAPNG
-888 TVTVSPA
+888 TVTISPA

-906 VKPNEGYVLE
+906 VKPNDGYVLE

-985 NGLTDTMFGP
+985 NGLSDTMFGP
-995 YESCTRTQIVTFL
+995 YESCTRAQIVTFL
-1008 WRATGSPEP
+1008 WRAAGSPEP
-1017 KTASSFTDV
+1017 KATTSAMTDLN
-1026 PASAYYA
+1026 PNAYYY
-1033 KAVAWAI
+1033 KAVLWAI
-1040 ENGITNGMTETTFA
+1040 ENGITDGMTETTFA
-1054 PNATCTRG
+1054 PDATCTRG

-1068 YRALKGTASGSTN
+1068 YRALGKKVESSAS

-1086 SDAFYTD
+1086 SDAFYAD

>member
-1 MKRRLLASLLT
+1 MVLS
-12 LVMMLNLLPTVAWAR
+12 LLPTVAWAR

-47 SGPITL
+47 SGPITI
-53 WTGKEGQITVPEENE
+53 WTGKIVQITVPEGDA
-68 VRSSNADIVSV
+68 VRSSNEAIVSV
-79 EQDGTAVTLTGGSKE
+79 TQDGTLTGGRKE
-94 GRAEATAGE
+94 GRAEVIVGN

-125 EKRISVMGDSIS
+125 GKTISVMGDSIS

-152 NTTGKEMTFER
+152 NTTGREMTFER
-163 NYWGDIITRFGAAE
+163 NYWGDIITRFGAVE

-222 SSVGTFDPDADY
+222 SSVGTFDPNADY

-299 LRELRKQE
+299 LRELRNQE

-330 QQLYEQQAV
+330 QQLYAQQAV

-344 TVTYNANGGS
+344 TVTYDANGGS
-354 FKNGSD
+354 FENSSD
-360 PIKQSVTAELPKA
+360 PIKQSVTAKLPKA

-392 IASALDTAIPSDKQ
+392 IASALDTAIPSGMQ
-406 DSFSGTTLYAHWTH
+406 DNLNGTTLYAHWTH

-445 KHGSTTLNDDNTVK
+445 KHGNTTLNDDNTVK

-479 RVEWKEKNQAKENML
+479 CVEWREKNQAKENML

-620 EGKENWLLRNTFE
+620 VGKENWLLRNTFD

-646 YGMTYS
+646 YGTTYS

-684 AVCETCDQPYGEL
+684 AVCETCDQPYGKL

-705 DAKAASCTEAG
+705 DAKAATCTEAG

-733 KGENAIADLAAWKTG
+733 NGTNEIEKDSWVLKTL
-748 DGKINATGHNYGDIT
+748 GHDMT
-763 YTWSDGNTSCTA
+763 KTDA
-775 KKVCSVCKDEVTET
+775 KE
-789 VGTTS
+789 
-794 SAKTPATCTTKG
+794 ATCTEDGNNEYYTCSRCGGVFKDEAG
-806 TKTYTA
+806 TQA
-812 TFSAPNGFVTQT
+812 TTVEAETP
-824 KDVDIAA
+824 KKL
-831 TGHDWSNKDGICAV
+831 GHDWSNKNGICAR
-845 CHTKCDRV
+845 CDAKCTET
-853 HKPGTTCSVCHKYT
+853 HKPGTTCSVCGKYT
-867 SYPYVP
+867 RRPSSASTGNTVSVP
-873 GAPTYPASAPAVPNG
+873 SNPNG
-888 TVTVSPA
+888 TVTVNPST
-895 NASKGA
+895 ASKGE
-901 NVTVT
+901 TVT
-906 VKPNEGYVLE
+906 ITTKPSEGYELGSLAVK
-916 TLTVT
+916 
-921 DKNGDELKLT
+921 DASGDLLPLA
-931 DKGNGKYTFTMPGSK
+931 DLGNGKYSFVMPDGK
-946 VEVKAT
+946 VSVEAEFVKTAPT
-952 FMEDNSVFNFFYD
+952 SFAD
-965 VPNDAFFYEA
+965 VPANAYFADA
-975 VKWAVKSGVT
+975 VKWAVDKGIT
-985 NGLTDTMFGP
+985 NGLSDTMFGP
-995 YESCTRTQIVTFL
+995 YESCTRAQIVTFL
-1008 WRATGSPEP
+1008 WRAAGSPEP

-1026 PASAYYA
+1026 PVSAYYA

-1068 YRALKGTASGSTN
+1068 HRALKGTASGSTN

-1086 SDAFYTD
+1086 SDAFYAD

-1120 AEIVTFLYRAYQ
+1120 AEIVTFLFRAYQ

>member
-12 LVMMLNLLPTVAWAR
+12 LVMMLSLLPTVVWAR
-27 NDEGI
+27 NDESI

-47 SGPITL
+47 SGPITI
-53 WTGKEGQITVPEENE
+53 WTDKIVQITVPEGDA
-68 VRSSNADIVSV
+68 VRSSNEAIVSV
-79 EQDGTAVTLTGGSKE
+79 TQDGTLTGGRKE
-94 GRAEATAGE
+94 GRAEVIVGN

-125 EKRISVMGDSIS
+125 GKTISVMGDSIS

-163 NYWGDIITRFGAAE
+163 NYWGDIITRFGAVE

-255 QRMKATYPG
+255 QRMKETYPD

-299 LRELRKQE
+299 LRELRNQE

-330 QQLYEQQAV
+330 QQLYAQQAV

-344 TVTYNANGGS
+344 TVTYDANGGS
-354 FKNGSD
+354 FKNGRD
-360 PIKQSVTAELPKA
+360 PIKQSVTADLPKA

-392 IASALDTAIPSDKQ
+392 IASALDTAIPSGVQ
-406 DSFSGTTLYAHWTH
+406 DNLNGTTLYAHWTH
-420 TFTWNFNSDMNAVDA
+420 AFTWNFNSDMNAVDA
-435 DGNVIITVSD
+435 DGNVIISVD
-445 KHGSTTLNDDNTVK
+445 CKHGDAEINGGTVT
-459 FNDYQGKL
+459 FDYYQGKL

-479 RVEWKEKNQAKENML
+479 CVEWREKNQATENML

-609 LGGCNLNTGAG
+609 LGGNRDGGDTPAWKLS
-620 EGKENWLLRNTFE
+620 NTFD

-646 YGMTYS
+646 YGTTYS

-705 DAKAASCTEAG
+705 DAKAATCTEAG

-733 KGENAIADLAAWKTG
+733 NGTNEIEKDSWVLKTL
-748 DGKINATGHNYGDIT
+748 GHDMT
-763 YTWSDGNTSCTA
+763 KTDA
-775 KKVCSVCKDEVTET
+775 KE
-789 VGTTS
+789 
-794 SAKTPATCTTKG
+794 ATCTEDGNNEYYTCSRCGGVFKDEAG
-806 TKTYTA
+806 TQA
-812 TFSAPNGFVTQT
+812 TTVEAETL
-824 KDVDIAA
+824 KKL
-831 TGHDWSNKDGICAV
+831 GHDWSNKNGICAR
-845 CHTKCDRV
+845 CYAKCTET

-873 GAPTYPASAPAVPNG
+873 GAPTYPATAPAVPNG

-906 VKPNEGYVLE
+906 VKPNEGYELGSLAVK
-916 TLTVT
+916 
-921 DKNGDELKLT
+921 DASGDLLPLA
-931 DKGNGKYTFTMPGSK
+931 DLGNGKYSFVMPDGK
-946 VEVKAT
+946 V
-952 FMEDNSVFNFFYD
+952 SV
-965 VPNDAFFYEA
+965 EA
-975 VKWAVKSGVT
+975 EFV
-985 NGLTDTMFGP
+985 
-995 YESCTRTQIVTFL
+995 
-1008 WRATGSPEP
+1008 
-1017 KTASSFTDV
+1017 KTAATSFADV

-1086 SDAFYTD
+1086 SDAFYAD

>member
-12 LVMMLNLLPTVAWAR
+12 LVMMLSLLPTVAWAR

-47 SGPITL
+47 SGPMTI
-53 WTGKEGQITVPEENE
+53 WTDKIVQITVPEGDT
-68 VRSSNADIVSV
+68 VRSSNEAIVSV
-79 EQDGTAVTLTGGSKE
+79 TQDGTLTGGSKE
-94 GRAEATAGE
+94 GRAEVTAGE

-125 EKRISVMGDSIS
+125 GKTISVMGDSIS

-163 NYWGDIITRFGAAE
+163 NYWGAIITRFGAAE

-234 AKTVDWAQ
+234 AKAVDWAQ

-255 QRMKATYPG
+255 QRMKEIYPD

-299 LRELRKQE
+299 LRELRNQE

-330 QQLYEQQAV
+330 QQLYEQRAV
-339 TPNEK
+339 TPDEK
-344 TVTYNANGGS
+344 TVTYDANGGS

-392 IASALDTAIPSDKQ
+392 IASALDTAIPSGMQ
-406 DSFSGTTLYAHWTH
+406 DNLNGTTLYAHWTH
-420 TFTWNFNSDMNAVDA
+420 TFTWNFNSDMNAVDE
-435 DGNVIITVSD
+435 DGNVIITVSAE
-445 KHGSTTLNDDNTVK
+445 HGSTTLNDDNTVK

-609 LGGCNLNTGAG
+609 LGGNRDGGDTPAWKLS
-620 EGKENWLLRNTFE
+620 NTFD

-646 YGMTYS
+646 YGTTYS

-705 DAKAASCTEAG
+705 DAKAATCTEAG

-733 KGENAIADLAAWKTG
+733 NGINEIEKDSWVLKTL
-748 DGKINATGHNYGDIT
+748 GHDMT
-763 YTWSDGNTSCTA
+763 KTDA
-775 KKVCSVCKDEVTET
+775 K
-789 VGTTS
+789 
-794 SAKTPATCTTKG
+794 AATCTEDGNNEYYTCSRCGGVFKDEAG
-806 TKTYTA
+806 TQA
-812 TFSAPNGFVTQT
+812 TTVEAETL
-824 KDVDIAA
+824 KKL
-831 TGHDWSNKDGICAV
+831 GHDWSNKDGICAV

-873 GAPTYPASAPAVPNG
+873 GAPTYPATAPAVPNG

-906 VKPNEGYVLE
+906 VKPNEGYELGSLAVK
-916 TLTVT
+916 
-921 DKNGDELKLT
+921 DASGDLLPLA
-931 DKGNGKYTFTMPGSK
+931 DLGNGKYSFVMPDGK
-946 VEVKAT
+946 VSVEAEFVKTAAT
-952 FMEDNSVFNFFYD
+952 SFAD
-965 VPNDAFFYEA
+965 VPANAYFADA
-975 VKWAVKSGVT
+975 VKWAVDKGVT
-985 NGLTDTMFGP
+985 NGLSDTMFGP
-995 YESCTRTQIVTFL
+995 YASCTRAQIVTFL
-1008 WRATGSPEP
+1008 WRAAGSPEP

-1026 PASAYYA
+1026 PVSTYYA
-1033 KAVAWAI
+1033 KAVAWAV

-1054 PNATCTRG
+1054 PNAACTRG

-1068 YRALKGTASGSTN
+1068 HRALGKKVESSAS

-1086 SDAFYTD
+1086 SDAFYAD

-1107 SNTTFSPN
+1107 SATTFSPY
-1115 ADCTR
+1115 ASCTR
-1120 AEIVTFLYRAYQ
+1120 AQIVTFLYRAYQ

>member
-1 MKRRLLASLLT
+1 MKRRLLAGVLT
-12 LVMMLNLLPTVAWAR
+12 FVMMLSLLPAVAWAR

-47 SGPITL
+47 SGPITI
-53 WTGKEGQITVPEENE
+53 WTGKIVKITVPEGDA
-68 VRSSNADIVSV
+68 VRSSNEAIVSV
-79 EQDGTAVTLTGGSKE
+79 TQDGTLTGGSKE
-94 GRAEATAGE
+94 GRAEVTAGE

-125 EKRISVMGDSIS
+125 GKTISVMGDSIS

-152 NTTGKEMTFER
+152 NTTSAKTMTFER
-163 NYWGDIITRFGAAE
+163 NYWGDIITRFGAVE

-222 SSVGTFDPDADY
+222 SSVGTFDPNADY

-299 LRELRKQE
+299 LRELRNQE

-339 TPNEK
+339 TPDEK

-378 AFVGWFDQAAGGNK
+378 AFVGWFDRAAGGNK
-392 IASALDTAIPSDKQ
+392 IASALDTAIPSGMRDNLN
-406 DSFSGTTLYAHWTH
+406 GTTLYAHWTRS
-420 TFTWNFNSDMNAVDA
+420 FTWDFDNNLDAVDA
-435 DGNVIITVSD
+435 DGNVIISVD
-445 KHGSTTLNDDNTVK
+445 CKHGDAEINGGTVT
-459 FNDYQGKL
+459 FDYYQGEL

-479 RVEWKEKNQAKENML
+479 CVEWREKNQAKENML

-620 EGKENWLLRNTFE
+620 VGKENWLLRNTFE

-646 YGMTYS
+646 YGTTYS

-705 DAKAASCTEAG
+705 DAKAATCTEAG

-733 KGENAIADLAAWKTG
+733 NGTNKIEKDSWVLKTLG
-748 DGKINATGHNYGDIT
+748 HDMTKTDGK
-763 YTWSDGNTSCTA
+763 
-775 KKVCSVCKDEVTET
+775 E
-789 VGTTS
+789 
-794 SAKTPATCTTKG
+794 ATCTEDGNNEYYTCSRCGGVFKDEAG
-806 TKTYTA
+806 TQA
-812 TFSAPNGFVTQT
+812 TTVEAETL
-824 KDVDIAA
+824 KKL
-831 TGHDWSNKDGICAV
+831 GHDWSNKNGICAR
-845 CHTKCDRV
+845 CDAKCTEA
-853 HKPGTTCSVCHKYT
+853 HKPGTTCSVCGKYT
-867 SYPYVP
+867 SRLSSASTGNTVSVP
-873 GAPTYPASAPAVPNG
+873 SNPNG
-888 TVTVSPA
+888 TVTVNPST
-895 NASKGA
+895 ASKGA

-906 VKPNEGYVLE
+906 VKPNEGYELGSLAVK
-916 TLTVT
+916 
-921 DKNGDELKLT
+921 DASGDLLPLA
-931 DKGNGKYTFTMPGSK
+931 DLGSGKYSFVMPDGK
-946 VEVKAT
+946 VSVEAEFVKTAAT
-952 FMEDNSVFNFFYD
+952 SFAD
-965 VPNDAFFYEA
+965 VPANAYFADA
-975 VKWAVKSGVT
+975 VKWAVDKGIT
-985 NGLTDTMFGP
+985 NGLSDTMFGP
-995 YESCTRTQIVTFL
+995 YESCTRAQIVTFL
-1008 WRATGSPEP
+1008 WRAAGSPEP
-1017 KTASSFTDV
+1017 RTASSFTDV

-1033 KAVAWAI
+1033 KAVAWAV

-1068 YRALKGTASGSTN
+1068 HRALKGTASGSAN

-1086 SDAFYTD
+1086 SDAFYAD

>member
-47 SGPITL
+47 SGPITI
-53 WTGKEGQITVPEENE
+53 WTDKIVKITVPEGDA
-68 VRSSNADIVSV
+68 VSSSNEAIVSV
-79 EQDGTAVTLTGGSKE
+79 TQDGTLTGGRKE
-94 GRAEATAGE
+94 GRAEVTAGE

-125 EKRISVMGDSIS
+125 GKTISVMGDSIS

-163 NYWGDIITRFGAAE
+163 NYWGDVITRFGAAE

-255 QRMKATYPG
+255 QRMKVTYPG

-307 GISPNNALHPNM
+307 DISPKNELHPNM

-378 AFVGWFDQAAGGNK
+378 AFVGWFDRAAGGNK
-392 IASALDTAIPSDKQ
+392 IASALDTAIPSGMQ
-406 DSFSGTTLYAHWTH
+406 DNLNGTTLYAHWTH

-435 DGNVIITVSD
+435 DGNVIITVSAE
-445 KHGSTTLNDDNTVK
+445 HGSTTLNDDNTVK

-620 EGKENWLLRNTFE
+620 VGKENWLLRNTFE

-646 YGMTYS
+646 YGTTYS

-705 DAKAASCTEAG
+705 DAKAATCTEAG

-733 KGENAIADLAAWKTG
+733 NGINEIEKDSWVLKTL
-748 DGKINATGHNYGDIT
+748 GHDMT
-763 YTWSDGNTSCTA
+763 KTDA
-775 KKVCSVCKDEVTET
+775 K
-789 VGTTS
+789 
-794 SAKTPATCTTKG
+794 AATCTEDGNNEYYTCSRCGGVFKDEAG
-806 TKTYTA
+806 TQA
-812 TFSAPNGFVTQT
+812 TTVEAETL
-824 KDVDIAA
+824 KKL
-831 TGHDWSNKDGICAV
+831 GHDWSNKNGICAR
-845 CHTKCDRV
+845 CDAKCTET

-873 GAPTYPASAPAVPNG
+873 GAPTYPATAPAVPNG

-906 VKPNEGYVLE
+906 VKPNEGYELGSLAVK
-916 TLTVT
+916 
-921 DKNGDELKLT
+921 DASGDLLPLA
-931 DKGNGKYTFTMPGSK
+931 DLGNGKYSFVMPDGK
-946 VEVKAT
+946 VSVEAEFVKTAAT
-952 FMEDNSVFNFFYD
+952 SFAD
-965 VPNDAFFYEA
+965 VPANAYFADA
-975 VKWAVKSGVT
+975 VKWAVDKGVT
-985 NGLTDTMFGP
+985 NGLSDTMFGP
-995 YESCTRTQIVTFL
+995 YESCTRAQIVTFL
-1008 WRATGSPEP
+1008 WRAAGSPEP
-1017 KTASSFTDV
+1017 KTMSSFTDV
-1026 PASAYYA
+1026 PASTYYA

-1054 PNATCTRG
+1054 PDATCTRG
-1062 QSVTFL
+1062 QIVTFL

-1086 SDAFYTD
+1086 SDTFYAD

-1107 SNTTFSPN
+1107 SNTMFSPN

>member
-1 MKRRLLASLLT
+1 M
-12 LVMMLNLLPTVAWAR
+12 
-27 NDEGI
+27 
-32 DADSVEMYSSDDVVT
+32 
-47 SGPITL
+47 
-53 WTGKEGQITVPEENE
+53 
-68 VRSSNADIVSV
+68 
-79 EQDGTAVTLTGGSKE
+79 TAK
-94 GRAEATAGE
+94 
-103 STWVVYN
+103 
-110 YASEAEYNYLYSLFH
+110 
-125 EKRISVMGDSIS
+125 
-137 TIKDKIPSG
+137 
-146 NALYYD
+146 
-152 NTTGKEMTFER
+152 
-163 NYWGDIITRFGAAE
+163 
-177 GIDEAWSG
+177 
-185 STIGSKAA
+185 
-193 SMASKDRINKLDD
+193 
-206 NGTPDVILYY
+206 
-216 GGSNPD
+216 
-222 SSVGTFDPDADY
+222 
-234 AKTVDWAQ
+234 
-242 SYSDTASAYAASL
+242 
-255 QRMKATYPG
+255 
-264 AEIIAIIPYYEQNN
+264 
-278 IPKQAEVIE
+278 
-287 QIAKHYDITTID
+287 
-299 LRELRKQE
+299 
-307 GISPNNALHPNM
+307 
-319 DGHSQIAAYIC
+319 
-330 QQLYEQQAV
+330 
-339 TPNEK
+339 
-344 TVTYNANGGS
+344 
-354 FKNGSD
+354 
-360 PIKQSVTAELPKA
+360 LPKA

-378 AFVGWFDQAAGGNK
+378 AFVGWFDRAAGGNK
-392 IASALDTAIPSDKQ
+392 IASALDTAIHSGMQ
-406 DSFSGTTLYAHWTH
+406 DNLNGTTLYAHWTRS
-420 TFTWNFNSDMNAVDA
+420 FTWDFDNNLDAVDA
-435 DGNVIITVSD
+435 DGNVIITVSAE
-445 KHGSTTLNDDNTVK
+445 HGSTTLNDDNTVK

-506 YIFLYEPSIYMGTYD
+506 YIFLYEPSIYMGTYND
-521 VTNNKTDYI
+521 TTGGTKYI

-535 AYQKE
+535 AYQKD

-609 LGGCNLNTGAG
+609 LGGNRDGGDTPAWKLS
-620 EGKENWLLRNTFE
+620 NTFD

-646 YGMTYS
+646 YGTTYS

-684 AVCETCDQPYGEL
+684 AVCETCDQSYGEL

-705 DAKAASCTEAG
+705 DAKAATCTEAG

-723 SGCGKYFSDE
+723 SGCGKYFSNENGTNEIE
-733 KGENAIADLAAWKTG
+733 KDSWVLKTL
-748 DGKINATGHNYGDIT
+748 GHDMT
-763 YTWSDGNTSCTA
+763 KTDAKEVTCTEDGNNEYYT
-775 KKVCSVCKDEVTET
+775 CSRCGGVFKDEAGTQATTVVAET
-789 VGTTS
+789 L
-794 SAKTPATCTTKG
+794 KKL
-806 TKTYTA
+806 
-812 TFSAPNGFVTQT
+812 
-824 KDVDIAA
+824 
-831 TGHDWSNKDGICAV
+831 GHDWSNKDGICAV

-873 GAPTYPASAPAVPNG
+873 GAPTYPATAPAVPNG

-906 VKPNEGYVLE
+906 VKPKEGYVLE

-985 NGLTDTMFGP
+985 NGLSDTMFGP
-995 YESCTRTQIVTFL
+995 YESCTRAQIVTFL
-1008 WRATGSPEP
+1008 WRAAGSPEP
-1017 KTASSFTDV
+1017 KTASSFADV

-1054 PNATCTRG
+1054 PDATCTRG

-1086 SDAFYTD
+1086 SDTFYAD

>member
-94 GRAEATAGE
+94 GRAEVTAGE

-125 EKRISVMGDSIS
+125 GKTISVMGDSIS

-163 NYWGDIITRFGAAE
+163 NYWGDVITRFGAAE

-255 QRMKATYPG
+255 QRMKETYPD

-299 LRELRKQE
+299 LRELRNQE

-344 TVTYNANGGS
+344 TVTYDANGGS

-392 IASALDTAIPSDKQ
+392 VASALDTAIPSGMQ
-406 DSFSGTTLYAHWTH
+406 DNLNGTTLYAHWTH

-435 DGNVIITVSD
+435 DGNVIITVSAE
-445 KHGSTTLNDDNTVK
+445 HGSTTLNDDNTVK

-467 STPFTLDPTQNW
+467 STPFTLDPMQNW
-479 RVEWKEKNQAKENML
+479 CVEWREKNQAKENML

-535 AYQKE
+535 VYQKE

-609 LGGCNLNTGAG
+609 LGGNRDGGDTPAWKLS
-620 EGKENWLLRNTFE
+620 NTFD

-646 YGMTYS
+646 YGTTYS

-705 DAKAASCTEAG
+705 DAKAATCTEAG

-733 KGENAIADLAAWKTG
+733 NGTNEIEKDSWVLKTL
-748 DGKINATGHNYGDIT
+748 GHDMT
-763 YTWSDGNTSCTA
+763 KTDA
-775 KKVCSVCKDEVTET
+775 KE
-789 VGTTS
+789 
-794 SAKTPATCTTKG
+794 ATCTEDGNNEYYTCSRCSGVFKDEAG
-806 TKTYTA
+806 TQA
-812 TFSAPNGFVTQT
+812 TTVEAETL
-824 KDVDIAA
+824 KKL
-831 TGHDWSNKDGICAV
+831 GHDWSNKNGICAR
-845 CHTKCDRV
+845 CDAKCTET

-873 GAPTYPASAPAVPNG
+873 GAPTYPATAPAVPNG

-906 VKPNEGYVLE
+906 VKPNEGYELGSLAVK
-916 TLTVT
+916 
-921 DKNGDELKLT
+921 DASGDLLPLA
-931 DKGNGKYTFTMPGSK
+931 DLGNGKYSFVMPDGK
-946 VEVKAT
+946 V
-952 FMEDNSVFNFFYD
+952 SV
-965 VPNDAFFYEA
+965 EA
-975 VKWAVKSGVT
+975 EFV
-985 NGLTDTMFGP
+985 
-995 YESCTRTQIVTFL
+995 
-1008 WRATGSPEP
+1008 
-1017 KTASSFTDV
+1017 KTAATSFADV

-1033 KAVAWAI
+1033 KAVAWAV

-1068 YRALKGTASGSTN
+1068 YRALKGTASGSAN

-1086 SDAFYTD
+1086 SDTFYAD

>member
-1 MKRRLLASLLT
+1 
-12 LVMMLNLLPTVAWAR
+12 MMLNLLPTVAWAR

-94 GRAEATAGE
+94 GRAEVTAGE

-125 EKRISVMGDSIS
+125 GKTISVMGDSIS

-255 QRMKATYPG
+255 QRMKETYPD
-264 AEIIAIIPYYEQNN
+264 AEIIAMIPYYEQNN

-287 QIAKHYDITTID
+287 QIVKHYDITTID
-299 LRELRKQE
+299 LRELRNQE

-354 FKNGSD
+354 FKNDSD
-360 PIKQSVTAELPKA
+360 SIKQSVTAKLPKA

-378 AFVGWFDQAAGGNK
+378 AFVGWFDRAAGGNK
-392 IASALDTAIPSDKQ
+392 IASALDTAIPSGMQ
-406 DSFSGTTLYAHWTH
+406 DNLNGTTLYAHWTRS
-420 TFTWNFNSDMNAVDA
+420 FTWDFDNNLDAVDA
-435 DGNVIITVSD
+435 DGNVIITVSAE
-445 KHGSTTLNDDNTVK
+445 HGSTTLNDDNTVK

-479 RVEWKEKNQAKENML
+479 RVEWREKNQAKENML

-558 TETSLVTLSVD
+558 TEMSLVTLSVD

-620 EGKENWLLRNTFE
+620 VGKENWLLRNTFE

-646 YGMTYS
+646 YGTTYS

-705 DAKAASCTEAG
+705 DAKAATCTEAG

-733 KGENAIADLAAWKTG
+733 NGINEIEKDSWVLKTLG
-748 DGKINATGHNYGDIT
+748 HDMTKTDAKEATCT
-763 YTWSDGNTSCTA
+763 EDGNNEYYT
-775 KKVCSVCKDEVTET
+775 CSRCGGVFKDEAGTQATTVVTET
-789 VGTTS
+789 L
-794 SAKTPATCTTKG
+794 KKL
-806 TKTYTA
+806 
-812 TFSAPNGFVTQT
+812 
-824 KDVDIAA
+824 
-831 TGHDWSNKDGICAV
+831 GHDWSNKNGICAR
-845 CHTKCDRV
+845 CDAKCTET

-895 NASKGA
+895 NASKGE
-901 NVTVT
+901 TVT
-906 VKPNEGYVLE
+906 ITTKPSEGYELGSIEVL
-916 TLTVT
+916 
-921 DKNGDELKLT
+921 DKNGDALKLK
-931 DKGNGKYTFTMPGSK
+931 DLGSGKFSFVMPDGK
-946 VEVKAT
+946 VSVKEEFVKTAPT
-952 FMEDNSVFNFFYD
+952 SFVD
-965 VPNDAFFYEA
+965 VPANAYFADA
-975 VKWAVKSGVT
+975 VKWAVDKGVT
-985 NGLTDTMFGP
+985 NGLSDTMFGP
-995 YESCTRTQIVTFL
+995 YASCTRAQIVTFL
-1008 WRATGSPEP
+1008 WRAAGSPEP

-1026 PASAYYA
+1026 PVSTYYA
-1033 KAVAWAI
+1033 KAVAWAV

-1054 PNATCTRG
+1054 PDATCTRG
-1062 QSVTFL
+1062 QIVTFL

-1086 SDAFYTD
+1086 SDTFYAD

-1107 SNTTFSPN
+1107 SNTMFSPN

>member
-12 LVMMLNLLPTVAWAR
+12 LVMMLSLLPTVVWAR
-27 NDEGI
+27 NDESI

-47 SGPITL
+47 SGPITI
-53 WTGKEGQITVPEENE
+53 WTDKIVQITVPEGDT
-68 VRSSNADIVSV
+68 VGSSNTDIVSV
-79 EQDGTAVTLTGGSKE
+79 EKNGTAVTLTGGSKE
-94 GRAEATAGE
+94 GRAEVTAGE

-125 EKRISVMGDSIS
+125 GKTISVMGDSIS

-163 NYWGDIITRFGAAE
+163 NYWGAIITRFGAVE

-255 QRMKATYPG
+255 QRMKETYPD

-299 LRELRKQE
+299 LRELRNQE

-330 QQLYEQQAV
+330 QQLYEQRAV
-339 TPNEK
+339 TPDEK
-344 TVTYNANGGS
+344 TVTYDANGGS

-378 AFVGWFDQAAGGNK
+378 AFVGWFDRAAGGNK
-392 IASALDTAIPSDKQ
+392 IASALDTAIPSGMQ
-406 DSFSGTTLYAHWTH
+406 DNLNGTTLYAHWTRS
-420 TFTWNFNSDMNAVDA
+420 FTWDFDNNLDAVDA
-435 DGNVIITVSD
+435 DGNVIITVSAE
-445 KHGSTTLNDDNTVK
+445 HGSTTLNDDNTVK

-479 RVEWKEKNQAKENML
+479 CVEWREKNQAKENML

-609 LGGCNLNTGAG
+609 LGGNRDGGDTPAWKLS
-620 EGKENWLLRNTFE
+620 NTFD

-646 YGMTYS
+646 YGTTYS

-705 DAKAASCTEAG
+705 DAKAATCTEAG

-733 KGENAIADLAAWKTG
+733 NGINEIEKDSWVLKTL
-748 DGKINATGHNYGDIT
+748 GHDMT
-763 YTWSDGNTSCTA
+763 KTDA
-775 KKVCSVCKDEVTET
+775 K
-789 VGTTS
+789 
-794 SAKTPATCTTKG
+794 AATCTEDGNNEYYTCSRCGGVFKDEAG
-806 TKTYTA
+806 TQA
-812 TFSAPNGFVTQT
+812 TTVEAETL
-824 KDVDIAA
+824 KKL
-831 TGHDWSNKDGICAV
+831 GHDWSNKDGICAV

-873 GAPTYPASAPAVPNG
+873 GAPTYPATAPAVPNG
-888 TVTVSPA
+888 TVAVSPA

-906 VKPNEGYVLE
+906 VKPNDGYVLE

-952 FMEDNSVFNFFYD
+952 FMEDNSVLNFFYD

-985 NGLTDTMFGP
+985 NRLSDTMFGP
-995 YESCTRTQIVTFL
+995 YESCTRAQIVTFL
-1008 WRATGSPEP
+1008 WRAAGSPEP
-1017 KTASSFTDV
+1017 KTASSFSDV

-1068 YRALKGTASGSTN
+1068 YRALGKKVESSTS
-1081 FTDVK
+1081 FTDVA
-1086 SDAFYTD
+1086 SNAFYAD
-1093 AINWAVAN
+1093 AVNWAVASD
-1101 NVTNGT
+1101 VTNGT
-1107 SNTTFSPN
+1107 SATTFSPN

>member
-12 LVMMLNLLPTVAWAR
+12 LVMVLSLLPTVAWAR

-47 SGPITL
+47 SGPITI
-53 WTGKEGQITVPEENE
+53 WTGKIVQITVPEGDA
-68 VRSSNADIVSV
+68 VRSSNEAIVSV
-79 EQDGTAVTLTGGSKE
+79 TQDGTLTGGRKE
-94 GRAEATAGE
+94 GRAEVTAGE

-125 EKRISVMGDSIS
+125 GKTISVMGDSIS

-255 QRMKATYPG
+255 QRMKETYPD

-299 LRELRKQE
+299 LRELRNQE

-344 TVTYNANGGS
+344 TVTYNANSGS

-360 PIKQSVTAELPKA
+360 SIKQSVTAELPKA

-392 IASALDTAIPSDKQ
+392 IASALDTAIPSGMQ
-406 DSFSGTTLYAHWTH
+406 DNLNGTTLYAHWTRS
-420 TFTWNFNSDMNAVDA
+420 FTWDFDNNLDAVDA
-435 DGNVIITVSD
+435 DGNVIITVSAE
-445 KHGSTTLNDDNTVK
+445 HGSTTLNDDNTVK

-506 YIFLYEPSIYMGTYD
+506 YIFLYEPSIYMGTYND
-521 VTNNKTDYI
+521 TTGGTKYI

-609 LGGCNLNTGAG
+609 LGGNRDGGDTPAWKLS
-620 EGKENWLLRNTFE
+620 NTFD

-646 YGMTYS
+646 YGTTYS

-667 NGEFSKHTGGTA
+667 NGKFSKHTGGTA

-733 KGENAIADLAAWKTG
+733 NGTNEIEKDSWVLKTL
-748 DGKINATGHNYGDIT
+748 GHDMT
-763 YTWSDGNTSCTA
+763 KTDA
-775 KKVCSVCKDEVTET
+775 KE
-789 VGTTS
+789 
-794 SAKTPATCTTKG
+794 ATCTEDGNNEYYTCSRCGGVFKDEAG
-806 TKTYTA
+806 TQ
-812 TFSAPNGFVTQT
+812 VTT
-824 KDVDIAA
+824 VEAETLKKL
-831 TGHDWSNKDGICAV
+831 GHDWSNKNGICAR
-845 CHTKCDRV
+845 CDAKCTET

-873 GAPTYPASAPAVPNG
+873 GAPTYPATAPAVPNG

-906 VKPNEGYVLE
+906 VKPNDGYVLE

-931 DKGNGKYTFTMPGSK
+931 DKGNGKYSFVMPDGK
-946 VEVKAT
+946 VNVEAEFVKTAPT
-952 FMEDNSVFNFFYD
+952 SFVD
-965 VPNDAFFYEA
+965 VPANAYFADA
-975 VKWAVKSGVT
+975 VKWAVDKGIT
-985 NGLTDTMFGP
+985 NGLSDTMFGP
-995 YESCTRTQIVTFL
+995 YASCTRAQIVTFL
-1008 WRATGSPEP
+1008 WRAAGSPEP
-1017 KTASSFTDV
+1017 KTASSFADV
-1026 PASAYYA
+1026 PANAYFA
-1033 KAVAWAI
+1033 DAVAWAV

-1054 PNATCTRG
+1054 PDATCTRG

-1068 YRALKGTASGSTN
+1068 YRALGKKVESSAN

-1086 SDAFYTD
+1086 SDTFYAD
-1093 AINWAVAN
+1093 AVNWAVASD
-1101 NVTNGT
+1101 VTNGT

>member
-47 SGPITL
+47 SGPITI
-53 WTGKEGQITVPEENE
+53 WTDKIVKITVPEGDA
-68 VRSSNADIVSV
+68 VRSSNEAIVSV
-79 EQDGTAVTLTGGSKE
+79 TQDGTLTGGSKE
-94 GRAEATAGE
+94 GRAEVTAGE

-125 EKRISVMGDSIS
+125 EKTISVMGDSIS
-137 TIKDKIPSG
+137 TIEDKIPSG

-163 NYWGDIITRFGAAE
+163 NYWGDIITRFGAVE

-234 AKTVDWAQ
+234 AKTVDWAK

-255 QRMKATYPG
+255 QRMKETYPD

-299 LRELRKQE
+299 LRELRNQE

-330 QQLYEQQAV
+330 QQLYAQQAV

-344 TVTYNANGGS
+344 TVTYNANDGS
-354 FKNGSD
+354 FENGSD

-378 AFVGWFDQAAGGNK
+378 AFVGWFDRAAGGNK
-392 IASALDTAIPSDKQ
+392 IASALDTAIPSGMQ
-406 DSFSGTTLYAHWTH
+406 DNLNGTTLYAHWTH

-435 DGNVIITVSD
+435 DGNVIITVSAE
-445 KHGSTTLNDDNTVK
+445 HGSTTLNDDNTVK
-459 FNDYQGKL
+459 FNDYQGEL

-479 RVEWKEKNQAKENML
+479 RVEWKEKNQATENML
-494 FSSTATREKGMT
+494 FSSTAERAKGMT
-506 YIFLYEPSIYMGTYD
+506 YIFLYQPSIYMGTYND
-521 VTNNKTDYI
+521 TTGGTKYI

-535 AYQKE
+535 AYQKT
-540 PTSNEYSVV
+540 PTSDEYSVV
-549 KLENNYDKA
+549 KLENNYNNA
-558 TETSLVTLSVD
+558 TETSLVTRSVD

-596 QYALEKLN
+596 QYALEKLS

-609 LGGCNLNTGAG
+609 LGGNRDGGDTPVWKLS
-620 EGKENWLLRNTFE
+620 NTFD

-646 YGMTYS
+646 YGTTYS

-705 DAKAASCTEAG
+705 AAKAATCTEAG
-716 NEAYWTC
+716 YNEYWTC
-723 SGCGKYFSDE
+723 KTCGKYFSDE

-789 VGTTS
+789 VDTTS
-794 SAKTPATCTTKG
+794 SVKTPATCTTKG
-806 TKTYTA
+806 TTTYTA
-812 TFSAPNGFVTQT
+812 AFKDEDFSEQT

-845 CHTKCDRV
+845 CHTKCDRA
-853 HKPGTTCSVCHKYT
+853 HKPGTTCEVCGKYT
-867 SYPYVP
+867 RRPSTANSSNTVSVP
-873 GAPTYPASAPAVPNG
+873 STPNG
-888 TVTVSPA
+888 TMTVNPST
-895 NASKGA
+895 ASKGE
-901 NVTVT
+901 TVT
-906 VKPNEGYVLE
+906 ITTKPSEGYELGSIEVL
-916 TLTVT
+916 
-921 DKNGDELKLT
+921 DKNGDALKLK
-931 DKGNGKYTFTMPGSK
+931 DLGSGKFSFVMPDGK
-946 VEVKAT
+946 VSVKAEFVKT
-952 FMEDNSVFNFFYD
+952 APTSFVD
-965 VPNDAFFYEA
+965 VPANAYFADA
-975 VKWAVKSGVT
+975 VKWAVDKGIT
-985 NGLTDTMFGP
+985 NGLPDTMFGP
-995 YESCTRTQIVTFL
+995 YASCTRAQIVTFL
-1008 WRATGSPEP
+1008 WRAAGSPEP
-1017 KTASSFTDV
+1017 KTVSSFSDV
-1026 PASAYYA
+1026 PESAYYA
-1033 KAVAWAI
+1033 KAVEWAV

-1054 PNATCTRG
+1054 PDATCTRG

-1068 YRALKGTASGSTN
+1068 HRALKGTASGSAN

-1086 SDAFYTD
+1086 SDAFYAD

>member
-94 GRAEATAGE
+94 GRAEVTAGE
-103 STWVVYN
+103 SAWVVYN

-163 NYWGDIITRFGAAE
+163 NYWGDIITRFGAVE

-264 AEIIAIIPYYEQNN
+264 AEIIAMIPYYEQNN

-299 LRELRKQE
+299 LRELRNQE

-360 PIKQSVTAELPKA
+360 PIKQSVTAKLPKA

-392 IASALDTAIPSDKQ
+392 IASALDTAIPSGMRDNLN
-406 DSFSGTTLYAHWTH
+406 GTTLYAHWTRS
-420 TFTWNFNSDMNAVDA
+420 FTWDFDNNLDAVDA
-435 DGNVIITVSD
+435 DGNVIISVSAE
-445 KHGSTTLNDDNTVK
+445 HGSTTLNDDSTVK

-479 RVEWKEKNQAKENML
+479 CVEWKEKNQAKENML

-506 YIFLYEPSIYMGTYD
+506 YIFLYQPSIYMGTYD

-530 NFGGP
+530 NFGDP

-620 EGKENWLLRNTFE
+620 VGKENWLLRNTFE

-646 YGMTYS
+646 YGTTYS
-652 SDSTGHWKTCTECGA
+652 SDGTGHWKTCTECGA

-705 DAKAASCTEAG
+705 DAKAATCTEAG

-723 SGCGKYFSDE
+723 SGCGKYFSNENGTNEIE
-733 KGENAIADLAAWKTG
+733 KDSWVLKTL
-748 DGKINATGHNYGDIT
+748 GHDRT
-763 YTWSDGNTSCTA
+763 KTDA
-775 KKVCSVCKDEVTET
+775 KE
-789 VGTTS
+789 
-794 SAKTPATCTTKG
+794 ATCTEDGNNEYYTCSRCGGVFKDEAG
-806 TKTYTA
+806 TQA
-812 TFSAPNGFVTQT
+812 TTVVAETL
-824 KDVDIAA
+824 KKL
-831 TGHDWSNKDGICAV
+831 GHDWSNKDGICAV

-873 GAPTYPASAPAVPNG
+873 GAPTYPATAPAVPNG
-888 TVTVSPA
+888 TVAVSPA

-906 VKPNEGYVLE
+906 VKPNEGYELGSLAVK
-916 TLTVT
+916 
-921 DKNGDELKLT
+921 DASGDLLPLA
-931 DKGNGKYTFTMPGSK
+931 DLGSGKFSFVMPDGK
-946 VEVKAT
+946 VSVEAEFVKTAPT
-952 FMEDNSVFNFFYD
+952 SFVD
-965 VPNDAFFYEA
+965 VPANAYFADA
-975 VKWAVKSGVT
+975 VKWAVDKGIT
-985 NGLTDTMFGP
+985 NGLSDTMFGP
-995 YESCTRTQIVTFL
+995 YESCTRAQIVTFL
-1008 WRATGSPEP
+1008 WRAAGSPEP

>member
-1 MKRRLLASLLT
+1 
-12 LVMMLNLLPTVAWAR
+12 MLNLLPTVAWAR

-53 WTGKEGQITVPEENE
+53 WTGKEGQITVSEENE

-79 EQDGTAVTLTGGSKE
+79 EKNGTAVTLTGGSKE
-94 GRAEATAGE
+94 GRAEVTAGE

-125 EKRISVMGDSIS
+125 GKTISVMGDSIS

-163 NYWGDIITRFGAAE
+163 NYWGDVITRFGAAE

-255 QRMKATYPG
+255 QRMKETYPG
-264 AEIIAIIPYYEQNN
+264 AEIIAMIPYYEQNN

-299 LRELRKQE
+299 LRELRNQE

-344 TVTYNANGGS
+344 TVTYDANGGS

-392 IASALDTAIPSDKQ
+392 IASALDTAIPSGMRDNLN
-406 DSFSGTTLYAHWTH
+406 GTPLYAHWTRS
-420 TFTWNFNSDMNAVDA
+420 FTWDFDNNLDAVDA
-435 DGNVIITVSD
+435 DGNVIITVSAE
-445 KHGSTTLNDDNTVK
+445 HGSTTLNDDNTVK

-620 EGKENWLLRNTFE
+620 VGKENWLLRNTFE

-646 YGMTYS
+646 YGTTYS

-733 KGENAIADLAAWKTG
+733 NGTNEIEKDSWVLKTL
-748 DGKINATGHNYGDIT
+748 GHDRT
-763 YTWSDGNTSCTA
+763 KTDA
-775 KKVCSVCKDEVTET
+775 KE
-789 VGTTS
+789 
-794 SAKTPATCTTKG
+794 ATCTEDGNNEYYTCSRCGGVFKDEAG
-806 TKTYTA
+806 TQA
-812 TFSAPNGFVTQT
+812 TTVEAETL
-824 KDVDIAA
+824 KKL
-831 TGHDWSNKDGICAV
+831 GHDWSNKDGFCAV

-873 GAPTYPASAPAVPNG
+873 GAPTYPATAPAAPNG

-906 VKPNEGYVLE
+906 VKPNEGYELGSLAVK
-916 TLTVT
+916 
-921 DKNGDELKLT
+921 DASGDLLPLA
-931 DKGNGKYTFTMPGSK
+931 DLGNGKYSFVMPDGK
-946 VEVKAT
+946 V
-952 FMEDNSVFNFFYD
+952 SV
-965 VPNDAFFYEA
+965 EA
-975 VKWAVKSGVT
+975 EFV
-985 NGLTDTMFGP
+985 
-995 YESCTRTQIVTFL
+995 
-1008 WRATGSPEP
+1008 
-1017 KTASSFTDV
+1017 KTAATSFADV
-1026 PASAYYA
+1026 PANAYYA
-1033 KAVAWAI
+1033 KAVAWAV
-1040 ENGITNGMTETTFA
+1040 ENGITNGMTATTFA
-1054 PNATCTRG
+1054 PGATCTRG

-1068 YRALKGTASGSTN
+1068 HRALKGTASGSTN

-1086 SDAFYTD
+1086 SDTFYAD

-1107 SNTTFSPN
+1107 SNTMFSPN

>member
-12 LVMMLNLLPTVAWAR
+12 LVMVLSLLPTVAWAR

-94 GRAEATAGE
+94 GRAEVTAGE

-110 YASEAEYNYLYSLFH
+110 YASEAEHNYLYSLFH

-163 NYWGDIITRFGAAE
+163 NYWGDIITRFGAVE

-222 SSVGTFDPDADY
+222 SSVGTFNPDADY

-299 LRELRKQE
+299 LRELRNQE
-307 GISPNNALHPNM
+307 GISPNNELHPNM

-344 TVTYNANGGS
+344 TVTYNANSGS

-378 AFVGWFDQAAGGNK
+378 AFVGWFDRAAGGNK
-392 IASALDTAIPSDKQ
+392 IASALDTAIPSGVQ
-406 DSFSGTTLYAHWTH
+406 DNLNGTTLYAHWTH
-420 TFTWNFNSDMNAVDA
+420 AFTWNFNSDMNAVDA
-435 DGNVIITVSD
+435 DGNVIISVD
-445 KHGSTTLNDDNTVK
+445 CKHGDAEINGGTVT
-459 FNDYQGKL
+459 FDYYQGKL

-479 RVEWKEKNQAKENML
+479 CVEWREKNQATENML

-577 NTQGRYGSHG
+577 NTQARYGSHG

-609 LGGCNLNTGAG
+609 LGGNRDGGDTPAWKLS
-620 EGKENWLLRNTFE
+620 NTFD

-646 YGMTYS
+646 YGTTYS

-705 DAKAASCTEAG
+705 DAKAATCTEAG

-733 KGENAIADLAAWKTG
+733 NGTNEIEKDSWVLKTL
-748 DGKINATGHNYGDIT
+748 GHDMT
-763 YTWSDGNTSCTA
+763 KTDA
-775 KKVCSVCKDEVTET
+775 KE
-789 VGTTS
+789 
-794 SAKTPATCTTKG
+794 ATCTEDGNNEYYTCSRCSGVFKDEAG
-806 TKTYTA
+806 TQA
-812 TFSAPNGFVTQT
+812 TTVEAETL
-824 KDVDIAA
+824 KKL
-831 TGHDWSNKDGICAV
+831 GHDWSNKNGICAR
-845 CHTKCDRV
+845 CDAKCTET

-873 GAPTYPASAPAVPNG
+873 GAPTYPATAPAVPNG

-906 VKPNEGYVLE
+906 VKPNEGYELGSLAVK
-916 TLTVT
+916 
-921 DKNGDELKLT
+921 DASGDLLPLA
-931 DKGNGKYTFTMPGSK
+931 DLGNGKYSFVMPDGKVS
-946 VEVKAT
+946 VEVE
-952 FMEDNSVFNFFYD
+952 FV
-965 VPNDAFFYEA
+965 
-975 VKWAVKSGVT
+975 
-985 NGLTDTMFGP
+985 
-995 YESCTRTQIVTFL
+995 
-1008 WRATGSPEP
+1008 
-1017 KTASSFTDV
+1017 KTAATSFADV

-1033 KAVAWAI
+1033 KAVAWAV

-1068 YRALKGTASGSTN
+1068 YRALKGTASGSAN

-1086 SDAFYTD
+1086 SDTFYAD

>member
-1 MKRRLLASLLT
+1 
-12 LVMMLNLLPTVAWAR
+12 MMLNLLPTVAWAR

-79 EQDGTAVTLTGGSKE
+79 EKNGTAVTLTGGSKE
-94 GRAEATAGE
+94 GRAEVTAGE

-110 YASEAEYNYLYSLFH
+110 YASEAEYNYLHSLFH
-125 EKRISVMGDSIS
+125 GKTISVMGDSIS

-163 NYWGDIITRFGAAE
+163 NYWGDIITRFGAVE

-255 QRMKATYPG
+255 QRMKETYPD

-299 LRELRKQE
+299 LRELRNQE

-330 QQLYEQQAV
+330 QQLYEQRAV
-339 TPNEK
+339 TPDEK
-344 TVTYNANGGS
+344 TVTYDANGGS

-392 IASALDTAIPSDKQ
+392 IASALDTAIPSGMQ
-406 DSFSGTTLYAHWTH
+406 DNLNGTTLYAHWTH

-435 DGNVIITVSD
+435 DGNVIISVD
-445 KHGSTTLNDDNTVK
+445 CKHGDAEINGGTVT
-459 FNDYQGKL
+459 FDYYQGKL

-521 VTNNKTDYI
+521 VTNSKTDYI

-620 EGKENWLLRNTFE
+620 VGKENWLLRNTFE

-646 YGMTYS
+646 YGTTYS

-705 DAKAASCTEAG
+705 DAKAATCTEAG

-733 KGENAIADLAAWKTG
+733 NGTNEIEKDSWVLKTL
-748 DGKINATGHNYGDIT
+748 GHDRT
-763 YTWSDGNTSCTA
+763 KTDA
-775 KKVCSVCKDEVTET
+775 KE
-789 VGTTS
+789 
-794 SAKTPATCTTKG
+794 ATCTEDGNNEYYTCSRCGGVFKDEAG
-806 TKTYTA
+806 TQA
-812 TFSAPNGFVTQT
+812 TTVEAETL
-824 KDVDIAA
+824 KKL
-831 TGHDWSNKDGICAV
+831 GHDWSNKNGICAR
-845 CHTKCDRV
+845 CDAKCTET
-853 HKPGTTCSVCHKYT
+853 HKPGMTCSVCHKYT

-873 GAPTYPASAPAVPNG
+873 GAPTYPATAPAVPNG
-888 TVTVSPA
+888 TVAVSPA

-906 VKPNEGYVLE
+906 VKPNEGYELGSLAVK
-916 TLTVT
+916 
-921 DKNGDELKLT
+921 DASGDLLPLA
-931 DKGNGKYTFTMPGSK
+931 DLGNGKYSFVMPDGK
-946 VEVKAT
+946 VSVEAEFVKTAAT
-952 FMEDNSVFNFFYD
+952 SFAD
-965 VPNDAFFYEA
+965 VPANAYFADA
-975 VKWAVKSGVT
+975 VKWAVGKDVT

-1008 WRATGSPEP
+1008 WRAAGSPEP
-1017 KTASSFTDV
+1017 RTASSFTDV

-1054 PNATCTRG
+1054 PDATCTRG
-1062 QSVTFL
+1062 QIVTFL

-1086 SDAFYTD
+1086 SDTFYAD

>member
-12 LVMMLNLLPTVAWAR
+12 LVMMLSLLPTVAWAR

-47 SGPITL
+47 SGPMTI
-53 WTGKEGQITVPEENE
+53 WTDKIVQITVPEGDT
-68 VRSSNADIVSV
+68 VRSSNEAIVSV
-79 EQDGTAVTLTGGSKE
+79 TQDGTLTGGSKE
-94 GRAEATAGE
+94 GRAEVTAGE

-125 EKRISVMGDSIS
+125 GKTISVMGDSIS

-163 NYWGDIITRFGAAE
+163 NYWGAIITRFGAAE

-234 AKTVDWAQ
+234 AKAVDWAQ

-255 QRMKATYPG
+255 QRMKEIYPD

-299 LRELRKQE
+299 LRELRNQE

-330 QQLYEQQAV
+330 QQLYEQRAV
-339 TPNEK
+339 TPDEK
-344 TVTYNANGGS
+344 TVTYDANGGS

-392 IASALDTAIPSDKQ
+392 IASALDTAIPSGMQ
-406 DSFSGTTLYAHWTH
+406 DNLNGTTLYAHWTH
-420 TFTWNFNSDMNAVDA
+420 TFTWNFNSDMNAVDE
-435 DGNVIITVSD
+435 DGNVIITVSAE
-445 KHGSTTLNDDNTVK
+445 HGSTTLNDDNTVK

-609 LGGCNLNTGAG
+609 LGGNRDGGDTPAWKLS
-620 EGKENWLLRNTFE
+620 NTFD

-646 YGMTYS
+646 YGTTYS

-733 KGENAIADLAAWKTG
+733 NGTNEIEKDSWVLKTL
-748 DGKINATGHNYGDIT
+748 GHDMT
-763 YTWSDGNTSCTA
+763 KTDA
-775 KKVCSVCKDEVTET
+775 KE
-789 VGTTS
+789 
-794 SAKTPATCTTKG
+794 ATCTEDGNNEYYTCSRCGGVFKDEAG
-806 TKTYTA
+806 TQA
-812 TFSAPNGFVTQT
+812 TTVEAETL
-824 KDVDIAA
+824 KKL
-831 TGHDWSNKDGICAV
+831 GHDWSNKNGICTRCDA
-845 CHTKCDRV
+845 KCTET

-873 GAPTYPASAPAVPNG
+873 GAPTYPATAPAVPNG

-985 NGLTDTMFGP
+985 NGLSDTMFGP
-995 YESCTRTQIVTFL
+995 YESCTRAQIVTFL
-1008 WRATGSPEP
+1008 WRAAGSPEP
-1017 KTASSFTDV
+1017 KTASSFADV

-1033 KAVAWAI
+1033 KAVAWAV

-1068 YRALKGTASGSTN
+1068 YRALKGTASGSAN

-1086 SDAFYTD
+1086 SDTFYAD

>member
-1 MKRRLLASLLT
+1 MKRRLLAGVLT
-12 LVMMLNLLPTVAWAR
+12 LVMMLSLLPTVAWAR

-79 EQDGTAVTLTGGSKE
+79 EKNGTAVTLTGGSKE
-94 GRAEATAGE
+94 GRAEVTAGE
-103 STWVVYN
+103 SAWVVYN

-125 EKRISVMGDSIS
+125 GKTISVMGDSIS

-163 NYWGDIITRFGAAE
+163 NYWGDVITRFGAAE

-255 QRMKATYPG
+255 QRMKETYPG
-264 AEIIAIIPYYEQNN
+264 AEIIAMIPYYEQNN

-299 LRELRKQE
+299 LRELRNQE

-344 TVTYNANGGS
+344 TVTYDANGGS

-392 IASALDTAIPSDKQ
+392 IASALDTAIPSGMRDNLN
-406 DSFSGTTLYAHWTH
+406 GTPLYAHWTRS
-420 TFTWNFNSDMNAVDA
+420 FTWDFDNNLDAVDA
-435 DGNVIITVSD
+435 DGNVIITVSAE
-445 KHGSTTLNDDNTVK
+445 HGSTTLNDDNTVK

-479 RVEWKEKNQAKENML
+479 CVEWREKNQATENML

-521 VTNNKTDYI
+521 VTNSKTDYI

-609 LGGCNLNTGAG
+609 LGGNRDGGDTPAW
-620 EGKENWLLRNTFE
+620 KISNTFD

-646 YGMTYS
+646 YGTTYS

-705 DAKAASCTEAG
+705 DAKAATCTEAG

-723 SGCGKYFSDE
+723 SGCGKYFSNENGTNEIE
-733 KGENAIADLAAWKTG
+733 KDSWVLKTL
-748 DGKINATGHNYGDIT
+748 GHDMT
-763 YTWSDGNTSCTA
+763 KTDA
-775 KKVCSVCKDEVTET
+775 KE
-789 VGTTS
+789 
-794 SAKTPATCTTKG
+794 ATCTEDGNNEYYTCSRCGGVFKDEAG
-806 TKTYTA
+806 TQA
-812 TFSAPNGFVTQT
+812 TTVEAETL
-824 KDVDIAA
+824 KKL
-831 TGHDWSNKDGICAV
+831 GHDWSNKNGICAR
-845 CHTKCDRV
+845 CDAKCTET

-873 GAPTYPASAPAVPNG
+873 GAPTYPATAPAVPNG

-906 VKPNEGYVLE
+906 VKPNEGYELGSLAVK
-916 TLTVT
+916 
-921 DKNGDELKLT
+921 DASGDLLPLA
-931 DKGNGKYTFTMPGSK
+931 DLGNGKYSFVMPDGKAS
-946 VEVKAT
+946 VEAEFVKTAAT
-952 FMEDNSVFNFFYD
+952 SFAD
-965 VPNDAFFYEA
+965 VPANDYFADA
-975 VKWAVKSGVT
+975 VKWAVDKDVT

-1008 WRATGSPEP
+1008 WRAAGSPEP
-1017 KTASSFTDV
+1017 RTASSFTDV

>member
-94 GRAEATAGE
+94 GRAEVTAGE
-103 STWVVYN
+103 SAWVVYN

-125 EKRISVMGDSIS
+125 GKTISVMGDSIS
-137 TIKDKIPSG
+137 TIKDKIPGG

-163 NYWGDIITRFGAAE
+163 NYWGAIITRFGAVE

-255 QRMKATYPG
+255 QRMKETYPD

-299 LRELRKQE
+299 LRELRNQE

-330 QQLYEQQAV
+330 QQLYEQRAV
-339 TPNEK
+339 TPDEK
-344 TVTYNANGGS
+344 TVTYDANGGS

-392 IASALDTAIPSDKQ
+392 IASALDTAIPSGMQ
-406 DSFSGTTLYAHWTH
+406 DNLNGTTLYAHWTH

-435 DGNVIITVSD
+435 DGNVIISVD
-445 KHGSTTLNDDNTVK
+445 CKHGDAEINGGTVT
-459 FNDYQGKL
+459 FDYYQGKL

-521 VTNNKTDYI
+521 VTNSKTDYI

-609 LGGCNLNTGAG
+609 LGGNRDGGDTPAWKLS
-620 EGKENWLLRNTFE
+620 NTFD

-646 YGMTYS
+646 YGTTYS

-705 DAKAASCTEAG
+705 DAKAATCTEAG

-733 KGENAIADLAAWKTG
+733 NGINEIEKDSWVLKTLG
-748 DGKINATGHNYGDIT
+748 HDMTKTDAKEATCT
-763 YTWSDGNTSCTA
+763 EDGNNEYYT
-775 KKVCSVCKDEVTET
+775 CSRCGGVFKDEAGTQATTVVTET
-789 VGTTS
+789 L
-794 SAKTPATCTTKG
+794 KKL
-806 TKTYTA
+806 
-812 TFSAPNGFVTQT
+812 
-824 KDVDIAA
+824 
-831 TGHDWSNKDGICAV
+831 GHDWSNKNGICAR
-845 CHTKCDRV
+845 CDAKCTET

-906 VKPNEGYVLE
+906 VKPNEGYELGSLAVK
-916 TLTVT
+916 
-921 DKNGDELKLT
+921 DASGDLLPLA
-931 DKGNGKYTFTMPGSK
+931 DLGNGKYSFVMPDGK
-946 VEVKAT
+946 V
-952 FMEDNSVFNFFYD
+952 SV
-965 VPNDAFFYEA
+965 EA
-975 VKWAVKSGVT
+975 EFV
-985 NGLTDTMFGP
+985 
-995 YESCTRTQIVTFL
+995 
-1008 WRATGSPEP
+1008 
-1017 KTASSFTDV
+1017 KTAATSFADV
-1026 PASAYYA
+1026 PANAYYA
-1033 KAVAWAI
+1033 KAVAWAV

-1086 SDAFYTD
+1086 SDAFYAD
-1093 AINWAVAN
+1093 AINCAVAN
-1101 NVTNGT
+1101 NMTNGT